1 MSQPVSVEERVLNLL
16 LALSGNPRGLTL
28 RQITRQV
35 AGYDAATQ
43 SSVERKQVRRF
54 ERDRATLRELGV
66 VINSEV
72 DVDNPT
78 NTHPH
83 KRYLL
88 ACAGQCPQL
97 PVLTPVQLLTL
108 ELATHLFNSGF
119 IGTRLSIVRAKLN
132 AHYPLYNRV
141 FKALPTPGPSLS
153 QEVTRGLT
161 TGAQLEFAYQGL
173 HDRSPRQRLV
183 WDAKLSVLEGGW
195 YLDGFDQLAQAQ
207 RRFRVDRIV
216 GQIHARPLS
225 EAERPEPA
233 PPSDSRHCKAVLW
246 LAPDSAWQLKAHSQ
260 ALGQNRYLLD
270 YHPSDQLQ
278 LVSTLSSLAEQ
289 ALVLEPADLAQAVLN
304 RLQALETIDPKLP
317 SRDEGGV
324 SPAKTQS
331 TKVYP
336 PTCIVVARMLALVQ
350 WVKTHPGQSFDSL
363 ASHFGVSPQQ
373 IRKDVD
379 SLSLVGA
386 DHVPWQGLDFDFADL
401 HDGKV
406 TLNHAGGLAN
416 QLHLDELDRE
426 VLALALAALE
436 AGPWQSYA
444 RQLSQLLQLNP
455 NIQAGMPGA
464 GAQMQISQL
473 APVAAKVATAE
484 DAVELETTA
493 SAEPKNAAGSL
504 NAPLGQVFATVLE
517 ALMAGRSL
525 KLSYVDA
532 AGVSSQRNVDPWWL
546 VSDGA
551 RLTLVGYCHG
561 ARAKR
566 RFRLER
572 ISALSLGDQVRKAAP
587 PANTSADKRRRSRS
601 QSWGRTA
608 QTATLRIR
616 PSGIWL
622 TQVAKAKQVIYNQD
636 GTITVEI
643 IGRSQAWLE
652 SVVLRASSEL
662 IAVEPATLLEKVSVR
677 AAKARANYAQS
688 VSVKT

>member
-35 AGYDAATQ
+35 GGYDAATQ

-54 ERDRATLRELGV
+54 ERDRATLRELGI

-88 ACAGQCPQL
+88 TPTGYCPQL
-97 PVLTPVQLLTL
+97 PDLSPAQLLTL
-108 ELATHLFNSGF
+108 ELATHLFSGGF
-119 IGTRLSIVRAKLN
+119 IGTRLSIVRTKLK
-132 AHYPLYNRV
+132 AYYPLYNRV
-141 FKALPTPGPSLS
+141 FKALPTPGPELS
-153 QEVTRGLT
+153 QEVVQGLTRG
-161 TGAQLEFAYQGL
+161 ARAEFVYQGL
-173 HDRSPRQRLV
+173 HDRYPRQRLV
-183 WDAKLSVLEGGW
+183 WGAKLSVLEGGW
-195 YLDGFDQLAQAQ
+195 YFDGFDQLAQAY

-216 GQIHARPLS
+216 GQINARQLPDS
-225 EAERPEPA
+225 ERPA
-233 PPSDSRHCKAVLW
+233 PVQAPDTRRCQAKLW
-246 LAPDSAWQLKAHSQ
+246 LAPNSAWQLKAHAK
-260 ALGQNRYLLD
+260 ALGQDRYLLD

-289 ALVLEPADLAQAVLN
+289 ALVLEPADLAQAVLT
-304 RLQALETIDPKLP
+304 RLQALETVDPKLP
-317 SRDEGGV
+317 ACDEGGV
-324 SPAKTQS
+324 SRTKPQS
-331 TKVYP
+331 PKVYP
-336 PTCIVVARMLALVQ
+336 PTSIVVARLLALVQ

-363 ASHFGVSPQQ
+363 ASHFGVSSQQ
-373 IRKDVD
+373 IRKDID
-379 SLSLVGA
+379 SSSLAGA
-386 DHVPWQGLDFDFADL
+386 DHVPCQGLDFDFADL
-401 HDGKV
+401 REGKV
-406 TLNHAGGLAN
+406 TLSNAGGLAN
-416 QLHLDELDRE
+416 QLYLDELDRE
-426 VLALALAALE
+426 VLAFALAALE

-444 RQLSQLLQLNP
+444 RQLNQLLQLSP
-455 NIQAGMPGA
+455 NTPGA
-464 GAQMQISQL
+464 A
-473 APVAAKVATAE
+473 
-484 DAVELETTA
+484 ELETAA
-493 SAEPKNAAGSL
+493 SAETKNLAGPMNTALS
-504 NAPLGQVFATVLE
+504 QVFATVLE
-517 ALMAGRSL
+517 ALMTGRAL

-532 AGVSSQRNVDPWWL
+532 AGLSSQRNVDPWWL

-572 ISALSLGDQVRKAAP
+572 ISALSLGGQVRKGAP
-587 PANTSADKRRRSRS
+587 EPNTSADKRRRARG

-608 QTATLRIR
+608 KTAILRIR

-622 TQVAKAKQVIYNQD
+622 TQVASPKQVIYNQD

-652 SVVLRASSEL
+652 SVVLRASGEL
-662 IAVEPATLLEKVSVR
+662 VAVEPATLLEKVSIR

-688 VSVKT
+688 VSLKK

>member
-35 AGYDAATQ
+35 GGYDAATQ

-54 ERDRATLRELGV
+54 ERDRATLRELGI

-88 ACAGQCPQL
+88 TPTGYCPQL
-97 PVLTPVQLLTL
+97 PDLSPAQLLTL
-108 ELATHLFNSGF
+108 ELATHLFSGGF
-119 IGTRLSIVRAKLN
+119 IGTRLSIVRTKLK
-132 AHYPLYNRV
+132 AYYPLYNRV
-141 FKALPTPGPSLS
+141 FKALPTPGPELS
-153 QEVTRGLT
+153 QEVVQGLTRG
-161 TGAQLEFAYQGL
+161 ARAEFVYQGL
-173 HDRSPRQRLV
+173 HDRYPRQRLV
-183 WDAKLSVLEGGW
+183 WGAKLSVLEGGW
-195 YLDGFDQLAQAQ
+195 YFDGFDQLAQAY

-216 GQIHARPLS
+216 GQIHTRQLPDS
-225 EAERPEPA
+225 ERPA
-233 PPSDSRHCKAVLW
+233 PVQAPDTRHCQAKLW
-246 LAPDSAWQLKAHSQ
+246 LAPNSAWQLKAHAQ
-260 ALGQNRYLLD
+260 ALGQDRYLLD

-289 ALVLEPADLAQAVLN
+289 ALVLEPADLAQAVLT
-304 RLQALETIDPKLP
+304 RLQALETVDPKLP
-317 SRDEGGV
+317 ACDEGGV
-324 SPAKTQS
+324 SRTKPQS
-331 TKVYP
+331 PKVYP
-336 PTCIVVARMLALVQ
+336 PTSIVVARLLALVQ

-363 ASHFGVSPQQ
+363 ASHFGVSSQQ

-386 DHVPWQGLDFDFADL
+386 DHVPCQGLDFDFADL
-401 HDGKV
+401 REGKV
-406 TLNHAGGLAN
+406 TLSHAGGLAN

-426 VLALALAALE
+426 VLAFALAALE

-444 RQLSQLLQLNP
+444 RQLNQLLQLSP
-455 NIQAGMPGA
+455 NTPGA
-464 GAQMQISQL
+464 
-473 APVAAKVATAE
+473 AK
-484 DAVELETTA
+484 LETAA
-493 SAEPKNAAGSL
+493 SAETKSLAGPMNAALS
-504 NAPLGQVFATVLE
+504 QVFATVLE
-517 ALMAGRSL
+517 ALMTGRAL

-532 AGVSSQRNVDPWWL
+532 AGLSSQRNVDPWWL

-572 ISALSLGDQVRKAAP
+572 ISALSLGGQVRKGAP
-587 PANTSADKRRRSRS
+587 EPNTSADKRRRARG

-608 QTATLRIR
+608 KTATLRIR

-622 TQVAKAKQVIYNQD
+622 TQVASPKQVIYNQD
-636 GTITVEI
+636 GTITIEI

-652 SVVLRASSEL
+652 SVVLRASGEL
-662 IAVEPATLLEKVSVR
+662 LAVEPATLLEKVSVR

-688 VSVKT
+688 VSLKK

>member
-35 AGYDAATQ
+35 GGYDAATQ

-54 ERDRATLRELGV
+54 ERDRATLRELGI

-88 ACAGQCPQL
+88 TPTGYCPQL
-97 PVLTPVQLLTL
+97 PDLSPAQLLTL
-108 ELATHLFNSGF
+108 ELATHLFSGGF
-119 IGTRLSIVRAKLN
+119 IGARLSIARTKLK
-132 AHYPLYNRV
+132 AYYPLYNRV
-141 FKALPTPGPSLS
+141 FKALPTPGPELS
-153 QEVTRGLT
+153 QEVVQGLTRG
-161 TGAQLEFAYQGL
+161 ARAEFAYQGL
-173 HDRSPRQRLV
+173 HDRSPRQRQV
-183 WDAKLSVLEGGW
+183 WGAKLSVLEGGW
-195 YLDGFDQLAQAQ
+195 YFDGFDQLAQAY

-216 GQIHARPLS
+216 GQINARQLPDS
-225 EAERPEPA
+225 ERPA
-233 PPSDSRHCKAVLW
+233 PVQAPDTRRCQAKLW
-246 LAPDSAWQLKAHSQ
+246 LAPNSAWQLKAHAK
-260 ALGQNRYLLD
+260 ALGQDRYLLD

-289 ALVLEPADLAQAVLN
+289 ALVLEPADLAQAVLT
-304 RLQALETIDPKLP
+304 RLQALETVDPKLP
-317 SRDEGGV
+317 ACDEGGV
-324 SPAKTQS
+324 SRTKPQS
-331 TKVYP
+331 PKVYP
-336 PTCIVVARMLALVQ
+336 PTSIVVARLLALVQ

-363 ASHFGVSPQQ
+363 ASHFGVSSQQ
-373 IRKDVD
+373 IRKDID
-379 SLSLVGA
+379 SLSLAGA
-386 DHVPWQGLDFDFADL
+386 DHVPCQGLDFDFADL
-401 HDGKV
+401 REGKV
-406 TLNHAGGLAN
+406 TLSNAGGLAN
-416 QLHLDELDRE
+416 QLYLDELDRE
-426 VLALALAALE
+426 VLAFALAALE

-444 RQLSQLLQLNP
+444 RQLNQLLQLSP
-455 NIQAGMPGA
+455 NTPGA
-464 GAQMQISQL
+464 A
-473 APVAAKVATAE
+473 
-484 DAVELETTA
+484 ELETAA
-493 SAEPKNAAGSL
+493 SAETKNLAGPMNTALS
-504 NAPLGQVFATVLE
+504 QVFATVLE
-517 ALMAGRSL
+517 ALMTGRAL

-532 AGVSSQRNVDPWWL
+532 AGLSSQRNVDPWWL

-572 ISALSLGDQVRKAAP
+572 ISALSLGGQVRKGAP
-587 PANTSADKRRRSRS
+587 EPNTSADKRRRARG

-608 QTATLRIR
+608 KTAILRIR

-622 TQVAKAKQVIYNQD
+622 TQVASPKQVIYNQD

-652 SVVLRASSEL
+652 SVVLRASGEL
-662 IAVEPATLLEKVSVR
+662 VAVEPATLLEKVSIR

-688 VSVKT
+688 VSLKK

>member
-35 AGYDAATQ
+35 GGYDAATQ

-54 ERDRATLRELGV
+54 ERDRATLRELGI

-88 ACAGQCPQL
+88 TPTGYCPQL
-97 PVLTPVQLLTL
+97 PDLSPAQLLTL
-108 ELATHLFNSGF
+108 ELATHLFSGGF
-119 IGTRLSIVRAKLN
+119 IGARLSIARTKLK
-132 AHYPLYNRV
+132 AYYPLYNRV
-141 FKALPTPGPSLS
+141 FKALPTPGPELS
-153 QEVTRGLT
+153 QEVVQGLTRG
-161 TGAQLEFAYQGL
+161 ARLEFAYQGL

-183 WDAKLSVLEGGW
+183 WGAKLSVLEGGW
-195 YLDGFDQLAQAQ
+195 YFDGFDQLAQAY

-216 GQIHARPLS
+216 GQIHTRQLPDS
-225 EAERPEPA
+225 ERPA
-233 PPSDSRHCKAVLW
+233 PVQAPDTRHCQAKLW
-246 LAPDSAWQLKAHSQ
+246 LAPNSAWQLKAHAQ
-260 ALGQNRYLLD
+260 ALGQDRYLLD

-289 ALVLEPADLAQAVLN
+289 ALVLEPADLAQAVLT
-304 RLQALETIDPKLP
+304 RLQALETVDPKLP
-317 SRDEGGV
+317 ACDEGGV
-324 SPAKTQS
+324 SRTKPQS
-331 TKVYP
+331 PKVYP
-336 PTCIVVARMLALVQ
+336 PTSIVVARLLALVQ
-350 WVKTHPGQSFDSL
+350 WGKTHPGQSFDSL
-363 ASHFGVSPQQ
+363 ASHFGVSSQQ
-373 IRKDVD
+373 IRKDID
-379 SLSLVGA
+379 SLSLAGA
-386 DHVPWQGLDFDFADL
+386 DHVPCQGLDFDFADL
-401 HDGKV
+401 REGKV
-406 TLNHAGGLAN
+406 TLSNAGGLAN
-416 QLHLDELDRE
+416 QLYLDELDRE
-426 VLALALAALE
+426 VLAFALAALE

-444 RQLSQLLQLNP
+444 RQLNQLLQLSP
-455 NIQAGMPGA
+455 NTPGA
-464 GAQMQISQL
+464 A
-473 APVAAKVATAE
+473 
-484 DAVELETTA
+484 ELETAA
-493 SAEPKNAAGSL
+493 SAETKNLAGPMNTALS
-504 NAPLGQVFATVLE
+504 QVFDTVLE
-517 ALMAGRSL
+517 ALMTGRTL

-532 AGVSSQRNVDPWWL
+532 AGISSQRNVDPWWL

-572 ISALSLGDQVRKAAP
+572 ISALSLGGQVRKGAP
-587 PANTSADKRRRSRS
+587 EPNTSADKRRRARG

-608 QTATLRIR
+608 KTATLRIR

-622 TQVAKAKQVIYNQD
+622 TQVASPKQVIYNQD

-652 SVVLRASSEL
+652 SVVLRASGEL
-662 IAVEPATLLEKVSVR
+662 LAVEPATLLEKVSVR

-688 VSVKT
+688 VSLKK

>member
-35 AGYDAATQ
+35 GGYDAATQ

-54 ERDRATLRELGV
+54 ERDRATLRELGI

-88 ACAGQCPQL
+88 TPTGYCPQL
-97 PVLTPVQLLTL
+97 PDLSPAQLLTL
-108 ELATHLFNSGF
+108 ELATHLFSGGF
-119 IGTRLSIVRAKLN
+119 IGARLSIARTKLK
-132 AHYPLYNRV
+132 AYYPLYNRV
-141 FKALPTPGPSLS
+141 FKALPTPGPELS
-153 QEVTRGLT
+153 QEVVQGLTRG
-161 TGAQLEFAYQGL
+161 ARAEFAYQGL
-173 HDRSPRQRLV
+173 HDRSPRQRQV
-183 WDAKLSVLEGGW
+183 WDARLSVLEGGW
-195 YLDGFDQLAQAQ
+195 YLDGFDQLAQAY

-216 GQIHARPLS
+216 GQIHARQLPDS
-225 EAERPEPA
+225 ERPA
-233 PPSDSRHCKAVLW
+233 PVQAPDTRHCQAKLW
-246 LAPDSAWQLKAHSQ
+246 LAPNSAWQLKAHAK
-260 ALGQNRYLLD
+260 ALGQDRYLLD

-289 ALVLEPADLAQAVLN
+289 ALVLEPADLAQAVLT
-304 RLQALETIDPKLP
+304 RLQALETVDPKLP
-317 SRDEGGV
+317 ACDEGGV
-324 SPAKTQS
+324 SRTKPQS
-331 TKVYP
+331 PKVYP
-336 PTCIVVARMLALVQ
+336 PTSIVVARLLALVQ

-363 ASHFGVSPQQ
+363 ASHFGVSSQQ
-373 IRKDVD
+373 IRKDID
-379 SLSLVGA
+379 SLSLAGA
-386 DHVPWQGLDFDFADL
+386 DHVPCQGLDFDFADL
-401 HDGKV
+401 REGKV
-406 TLNHAGGLAN
+406 TLSNAGGLAN
-416 QLHLDELDRE
+416 QLYLDELDRE
-426 VLALALAALE
+426 VLAFALAALE

-444 RQLSQLLQLNP
+444 RQLSQLLQSNP
-455 NIQAGMPGA
+455 DVQVSAVQSQVAASGA
-464 GAQMQISQL
+464 G
-473 APVAAKVATAE
+473 VAATKA
-484 DAVELETTA
+484 DVELETAA
-493 SAEPKNAAGSL
+493 SAEAKNLAGPMNTALS
-504 NAPLGQVFATVLE
+504 QVFATVLE
-517 ALMAGRSL
+517 ALMTGRAL

-532 AGVSSQRNVDPWWL
+532 AGLSSQRNVDPWWL

-572 ISALSLGDQVRKAAP
+572 ISALSLGGQIRKGAP
-587 PANTSADKRRRSRS
+587 EPNTSADKRRRARG

-608 QTATLRIR
+608 KTATLRIR

-622 TQVAKAKQVIYNQD
+622 TQVASPKQVIYNQD

-652 SVVLRASSEL
+652 SVVLRASGEL
-662 IAVEPATLLEKVSVR
+662 VAVEPATLLEKVSVR

-688 VSVKT
+688 VSLKK

>member
-35 AGYDAATQ
+35 GGYDAATQ

-54 ERDRATLRELGV
+54 ERDRATLRELGI

-88 ACAGQCPQL
+88 TPTSYCPQL
-97 PVLTPVQLLTL
+97 PDLSPAQLLTL
-108 ELATHLFNSGF
+108 ELATHLFSGGF
-119 IGTRLSIVRAKLN
+119 IGTRLSIVRTKLK
-132 AHYPLYNRV
+132 AYYPLYNRV
-141 FKALPTPGPSLS
+141 FKALPTPGPELS
-153 QEVTRGLT
+153 QEVVQGLTRG
-161 TGAQLEFAYQGL
+161 ARAEFVYQGL
-173 HDRSPRQRLV
+173 HDRYPRQRLV
-183 WDAKLSVLEGGW
+183 WGAKLSVLEGGW
-195 YLDGFDQLAQAQ
+195 YFDGFDQLAQAY

-216 GQIHARPLS
+216 GQIHTRQLPDS
-225 EAERPEPA
+225 ERPA
-233 PPSDSRHCKAVLW
+233 PVQAPDTRHCQAKLW
-246 LAPDSAWQLKAHSQ
+246 LAPNSAWQLKAHAQ
-260 ALGQNRYLLD
+260 ALGQDRYLLD

-289 ALVLEPADLAQAVLN
+289 ALVLEPADLAQAVLT
-304 RLQALETIDPKLP
+304 RLQALETVDPKLP
-317 SRDEGGV
+317 ACDEGGV
-324 SPAKTQS
+324 SRTKPQS
-331 TKVYP
+331 PKVYP
-336 PTCIVVARMLALVQ
+336 PTSIVVARLLALVQ

-363 ASHFGVSPQQ
+363 ASHFGVSSQQ
-373 IRKDVD
+373 IRKDID
-379 SLSLVGA
+379 SLSLAGA
-386 DHVPWQGLDFDFADL
+386 DHVPCQGLDFDFADL
-401 HDGKV
+401 REGKV
-406 TLNHAGGLAN
+406 TLSNAGGLAN
-416 QLHLDELDRE
+416 QLYLDELDRE
-426 VLALALAALE
+426 VLAFALAALE

-444 RQLSQLLQLNP
+444 RQLNQLLQSNP
-455 NIQAGMPGA
+455 DVQVSAVQSQVAASGA
-464 GAQMQISQL
+464 G
-473 APVAAKVATAE
+473 VAATKA
-484 DAVELETTA
+484 DVELETAA
-493 SAEPKNAAGSL
+493 SAETKSLAGPMNTALS
-504 NAPLGQVFATVLE
+504 QVFATVLE
-517 ALMAGRSL
+517 ALMTGRAL

-532 AGVSSQRNVDPWWL
+532 AGLSSQRNVDPWWL

-572 ISALSLGDQVRKAAP
+572 ISALSLGGQVRKGAP
-587 PANTSADKRRRSRS
+587 EPNTSADKRRRARG

-608 QTATLRIR
+608 KTATLRIR

-622 TQVAKAKQVIYNQD
+622 TQVASPKQVIYNQD

-652 SVVLRASSEL
+652 SVVLRASGEL
-662 IAVEPATLLEKVSVR
+662 VAVEPATLLEKVSVR

-688 VSVKT
+688 VSLKK

>member
-16 LALSGNPRGLTL
+16 LALSETPRGLTL

-54 ERDRATLRELGV
+54 ERDRATLREVGI

-88 ACAGQCPQL
+88 APAPQCPHL
-97 PVLTPVQLLTL
+97 PVLAPAQLLTL
-108 ELATHLFNSGF
+108 ELATQLFNSGF
-119 IGTRLSIVRAKLN
+119 IGTRLSIVRAKLK
-132 AHYPLYNRV
+132 AYYPLYNRV
-141 FKALPTPGPSLS
+141 FKAVPTPGPELS
-153 QEVTRGLT
+153 QEVVRGLT
-161 TGAQLEFAYQGL
+161 KGAQLEFAYQGL

-183 WDAKLSVLEGGW
+183 WGAKLSVREGGW
-195 YLDGFDQLAQAQ
+195 YLDGFDQLAQAY

-216 GQIHARPLS
+216 GQIHALPLS
-225 EAERPEPA
+225 EVEQKEPV
-233 PPSDSRHCKAVLW
+233 PDSRHCQAMLW
-246 LAPDSAWQLKAHSQ
+246 LAPNSAWQLKARSQ
-260 ALGQNRYLLD
+260 ALGRDRYLLD

-289 ALVLEPADLAQAVLN
+289 ALVLEPADLAQAVLT
-304 RLQALETIDPKLP
+304 RFQALEAIDPKLP
-317 SRDEGGV
+317 ARDEGAV

-350 WVKTHPGQSFDSL
+350 WVKTHPGQSFESL
-363 ASHFGVSPQQ
+363 AEHLGVSPEQ
-373 IRKDVD
+373 IRKDID
-379 SLSLVGA
+379 SLSLVGD
-386 DHVPWQGLDFDFADL
+386 DHMPWQGLDFDFADL
-401 HDGKV
+401 SNGKV
-406 TLNHAGGLAN
+406 TLSQAGGLAN
-416 QLHLDELDRE
+416 RLHLDELDRE

-436 AGPWQSYA
+436 AGPWNTYVH
-444 RQLSQLLQLNP
+444 QLSQLLQLSP
-455 NIQAGMPGA
+455 NIQAGMQGA
-464 GAQMQISQL
+464 G
-473 APVAAKVATAE
+473 
-484 DAVELETTA
+484 TTA
-493 SAEPKNAAGSL
+493 PD
-504 NAPLGQVFATVLE
+504 QVFTTVLE
-517 ALMAGRSL
+517 ALTAGRSL

-551 RLTLVGYCHG
+551 LLTLVGYCHG

-572 ISALSLGDQVRKAAP
+572 ISTLSVGGQVRKAAP
-587 PANTSADKRRRSRS
+587 IPNTFADKRRRSRS
-601 QSWGRTA
+601 QSWGRAA

>member
-35 AGYDAATQ
+35 GGYDAATQ

-54 ERDRATLRELGV
+54 ERDRATLRELGI

-88 ACAGQCPQL
+88 TPTGYCPQL
-97 PVLTPVQLLTL
+97 PDLSPAQLLTL
-108 ELATHLFNSGF
+108 ELATHLFSGGF
-119 IGTRLSIVRAKLN
+119 IGARLSIARTKLK
-132 AHYPLYNRV
+132 AYYPLYNRV
-141 FKALPTPGPSLS
+141 FKALPTPGPELS
-153 QEVTRGLT
+153 QEVVQGLTRG
-161 TGAQLEFAYQGL
+161 ARAEFVYQGL
-173 HDRSPRQRLV
+173 HDRYPRQRLV
-183 WDAKLSVLEGGW
+183 WGAKLSVLEGGW
-195 YLDGFDQLAQAQ
+195 YFDGFDQLAQAY

-216 GQIHARPLS
+216 GQIHTRQLPDS
-225 EAERPEPA
+225 ERPA
-233 PPSDSRHCKAVLW
+233 PVQAPDTRHCQAKLW
-246 LAPDSAWQLKAHSQ
+246 LAPNSAWQLKAHAQ
-260 ALGQNRYLLD
+260 ALGQDRYLLD

-289 ALVLEPADLAQAVLN
+289 ALVLEPADLAQAVLT
-304 RLQALETIDPKLP
+304 RLQALETVDPKLP
-317 SRDEGGV
+317 ACDEGGV
-324 SPAKTQS
+324 SRTKPQS
-331 TKVYP
+331 PKVYP
-336 PTCIVVARMLALVQ
+336 PTSIVVARLLALVQ

-363 ASHFGVSPQQ
+363 ASHFGVSSQQ
-373 IRKDVD
+373 IRKDID
-379 SLSLVGA
+379 SLSLAGA
-386 DHVPWQGLDFDFADL
+386 DHVPCQGLDFDFADL
-401 HDGKV
+401 REGKV
-406 TLNHAGGLAN
+406 TLSHAGGLAN

-426 VLALALAALE
+426 VLAFALAALE

-444 RQLSQLLQLNP
+444 RQLNQLLQLSP
-455 NIQAGMPGA
+455 NTPGA
-464 GAQMQISQL
+464 A
-473 APVAAKVATAE
+473 
-484 DAVELETTA
+484 ELETDA
-493 SAEPKNAAGSL
+493 SAEAKNLAGPMNAALS
-504 NAPLGQVFATVLE
+504 QVFATVLE
-517 ALMAGRSL
+517 ALMTGRAL

-572 ISALSLGDQVRKAAP
+572 ISALSLGGQVRKAAP
-587 PANTSADKRRRSRS
+587 APNTSADKRRRGRS

>member
-16 LALSGNPRGLTL
+16 LALSETPRGLTL

-54 ERDRATLRELGV
+54 ERDRATLREVGI

-72 DVDNPT
+72 DIDNPT

-88 ACAGQCPQL
+88 APAPQCPPL
-97 PVLTPVQLLTL
+97 PVLAPAQLLTL
-108 ELATHLFNSGF
+108 ELATQLFNSGF
-119 IGTRLSIVRAKLN
+119 IGTRLSIVRAKLK
-132 AHYPLYNRV
+132 AYYPLYNRV
-141 FKALPTPGPSLS
+141 FKAVPTPGPELS
-153 QEVTRGLT
+153 QEVVRGLT
-161 TGAQLEFAYQGL
+161 KGAQLEFAYQGL

-183 WDAKLSVLEGGW
+183 WGAKLSVREGGW
-195 YLDGFDQLAQAQ
+195 YLDGFDQLAQAY

-216 GQIHARPLS
+216 GQIHARPLP
-225 EAERPEPA
+225 ETERPEPA
-233 PPSDSRHCKAVLW
+233 PPSDSRHCQAMLW
-246 LAPDSAWQLKAHSQ
+246 LAPNSAWQLKARSQ
-260 ALGQNRYLLD
+260 ALGHDRYLLD

-289 ALVLEPADLAQAVLN
+289 ALVLEPADLAQAVLT
-304 RLQALETIDPKLP
+304 RFQALEAIDPKLP
-317 SRDEGGV
+317 ARDDGAV

-350 WVKTHPGQSFDSL
+350 WVKTHPGQSFESL
-363 ASHFGVSPQQ
+363 AEHLRVSPEQ
-373 IRKDVD
+373 IRKDID
-379 SLSLVGA
+379 SLSLVGD
-386 DHVPWQGLDFDFADL
+386 DHMPWQGLDFDFTDL
-401 HDGKV
+401 SNGKV
-406 TLNHAGGLAN
+406 TLTQAGGLAN
-416 QLHLDELDRE
+416 RLHLDELDRE

-436 AGPWQSYA
+436 AGPWNTYGH
-444 RQLSQLLQLNP
+444 QLSQLLQLNP
-455 NIQAGMPGA
+455 NIQAGTQGA
-464 GAQMQISQL
+464 G
-473 APVAAKVATAE
+473 
-484 DAVELETTA
+484 TTA
-493 SAEPKNAAGSL
+493 PD
-504 NAPLGQVFATVLE
+504 QVFTTVLE

-551 RLTLVGYCHG
+551 LLTLVGYCHG

-572 ISALSLGDQVRKAAP
+572 ISALSLGGQVRKAAP
-587 PANTSADKRRRSRS
+587 IPNTFADKRRRSRS
-601 QSWGRTA
+601 QSWGRAA

>member
-35 AGYDAATQ
+35 AGYDAAIQ

-88 ACAGQCPQL
+88 AYAGQCPQL

-153 QEVTRGLT
+153 QEVTWGLT
-161 TGAQLEFAYQGL
+161 RGAQLEFAYQGL

-216 GQIHARPLS
+216 GPIHARPRP

-233 PPSDSRHCKAVLW
+233 PPSDNRHCQAVLW

-260 ALGQNRYLLD
+260 ALGQDRYLLD

-336 PTCIVVARMLALVQ
+336 PTSIVVARMLALVQ

-379 SLSLVGA
+379 NLSLVGA

-444 RQLSQLLQLNP
+444 RQLSQLLQLSP
-455 NIQAGMPGA
+455 NAQAG
-464 GAQMQISQL
+464 
-473 APVAAKVATAE
+473 
-484 DAVELETTA
+484 VELETA
-493 SAEPKNAAGSL
+493 PSPEAKNTTGSL

-517 ALMAGRSL
+517 ALMSGRSL

-572 ISALSLGDQVRKAAP
+572 ISALSLGGQVRKAAP
-587 PANTSADKRRRSRS
+587 SPNTSADKRRRARS

>member
-1 MSQPVSVEERVLNLL
+1 
-16 LALSGNPRGLTL
+16 
-28 RQITRQV
+28 
-35 AGYDAATQ
+35 
-43 SSVERKQVRRF
+43 
-54 ERDRATLRELGV
+54 
-66 VINSEV
+66 
-72 DVDNPT
+72 
-78 NTHPH
+78 
-83 KRYLL
+83 
-88 ACAGQCPQL
+88 
-97 PVLTPVQLLTL
+97 
-108 ELATHLFNSGF
+108 
-119 IGTRLSIVRAKLN
+119 
-132 AHYPLYNRV
+132 
-141 FKALPTPGPSLS
+141 
-153 QEVTRGLT
+153 
-161 TGAQLEFAYQGL
+161 
-173 HDRSPRQRLV
+173 
-183 WDAKLSVLEGGW
+183 
-195 YLDGFDQLAQAQ
+195 
-207 RRFRVDRIV
+207 
-216 GQIHARPLS
+216 
-225 EAERPEPA
+225 
-233 PPSDSRHCKAVLW
+233 
-246 LAPDSAWQLKAHSQ
+246 
-260 ALGQNRYLLD
+260 
-270 YHPSDQLQ
+270 
-278 LVSTLSSLAEQ
+278 
-289 ALVLEPADLAQAVLN
+289 
-304 RLQALETIDPKLP
+304 
-317 SRDEGGV
+317 
-324 SPAKTQS
+324 
-331 TKVYP
+331 
-336 PTCIVVARMLALVQ
+336 MLALVQ

-379 SLSLVGA
+379 SLSLAGA

-444 RQLSQLLQLNP
+444 RQINQLLQLSP
-455 NIQAGMPGA
+455 NTPGA
-464 GAQMQISQL
+464 
-473 APVAAKVATAE
+473 AK
-484 DAVELETTA
+484 LETAA
-493 SAEPKNAAGSL
+493 SAETKSLAGPMNAALS
-504 NAPLGQVFATVLE
+504 QVFATVLE
-517 ALMAGRSL
+517 ALMTGRAL

-532 AGVSSQRNVDPWWL
+532 AGISSQRNVDPWWL

-572 ISALSLGDQVRKAAP
+572 ISALSLGGQARKGAP
-587 PANTSADKRRRSRS
+587 EPNTSADKRRRARG

-608 QTATLRIR
+608 KTAILRIR

-622 TQVAKAKQVIYNQD
+622 TQVASPKQVIYNQD

>member
-35 AGYDAATQ
+35 GGYDAATQ

-54 ERDRATLRELGV
+54 ERDRATLRELGI

-88 ACAGQCPQL
+88 TPTGYCPQL
-97 PVLTPVQLLTL
+97 PDLSPAQLLTL
-108 ELATHLFNSGF
+108 ELATHLFSGGF
-119 IGTRLSIVRAKLN
+119 IGTRLSIVRTKLK
-132 AHYPLYNRV
+132 AYYPLYNRV
-141 FKALPTPGPSLS
+141 FKALPTPGPELS
-153 QEVTRGLT
+153 QEVVQGLTRG
-161 TGAQLEFAYQGL
+161 ARAEFVYQGL
-173 HDRSPRQRLV
+173 HDRYPRQRLV
-183 WDAKLSVLEGGW
+183 WGAKLSVLEGGW
-195 YLDGFDQLAQAQ
+195 YLDGFDQLAQAY

-216 GQIHARPLS
+216 GQIHTRQLPDS
-225 EAERPEPA
+225 EGPA
-233 PPSDSRHCKAVLW
+233 PVQAPDTRHCQAKLW
-246 LAPDSAWQLKAHSQ
+246 LASNSAWHLKAHAK
-260 ALGQNRYLLD
+260 ALGQDRYLLD

-331 TKVYP
+331 PKVYP
-336 PTCIVVARMLALVQ
+336 PTTIVVARMLALVQ

-363 ASHFGVSPQQ
+363 ASHFGVSSQQ
-373 IRKDVD
+373 IRKDID
-379 SLSLVGA
+379 SLSLAGA
-386 DHVPWQGLDFDFADL
+386 DHVPCQGLDFDFADL
-401 HDGKV
+401 HEGKV
-406 TLNHAGGLAN
+406 SLSNAGGLAN

-426 VLALALAALE
+426 VLAFALAALE

-444 RQLSQLLQLNP
+444 RQLSQLLQSNP
-455 NIQAGMPGA
+455 DVQVSAAQSQVAASGA
-464 GAQMQISQL
+464 GL
-473 APVAAKVATAE
+473 AATKA
-484 DAVELETTA
+484 DVELETAA
-493 SAEPKNAAGSL
+493 SAEAKNLAGPMNAALS
-504 NAPLGQVFATVLE
+504 QVFATVLE
-517 ALMAGRSL
+517 ALTTGRSL

-532 AGVSSQRNVDPWWL
+532 AGISSQRNVDPWWL

-572 ISALSLGDQVRKAAP
+572 ISALSLGGQIRKGAP
-587 PANTSADKRRRSRS
+587 EPNTSADKRRRARG

-608 QTATLRIR
+608 KTATLRIR

-622 TQVAKAKQVIYNQD
+622 TQVASPKQVIYNQD

-652 SVVLRASSEL
+652 SVVLRASGEL
-662 IAVEPATLLEKVSVR
+662 LAVEPATLLEKVSVR

-688 VSVKT
+688 VSLKK

>member
-35 AGYDAATQ
+35 GGYDAATQ

-54 ERDRATLRELGV
+54 ERDRATLRELGI

-88 ACAGQCPQL
+88 TPTGYCPQL
-97 PVLTPVQLLTL
+97 PDLSPAQLLTL
-108 ELATHLFNSGF
+108 ELATHLFSGGF
-119 IGTRLSIVRAKLN
+119 IGARLSVVRAKLK
-132 AHYPLYNRV
+132 AYYPLYNRV
-141 FKALPTPGPSLS
+141 FKALPTPGPELS
-153 QEVTRGLT
+153 QEVVQGLT
-161 TGAQLEFAYQGL
+161 EGARAEFAYQGL
-173 HDRSPRQRLV
+173 HDRYPRQRLV
-183 WDAKLSVLEGGW
+183 WGAKLSVLEGGW
-195 YLDGFDQLAQAQ
+195 YLDGFDQLAQAY

-216 GQIHARPLS
+216 GQINVRQLPDS
-225 EAERPEPA
+225 ERPA
-233 PPSDSRHCKAVLW
+233 PVQAPDTRHCQAMLW
-246 LAPDSAWQLKAHSQ
+246 LAPNSAWQLKAHAK
-260 ALGQNRYLLD
+260 ALGQDRYLLD

-336 PTCIVVARMLALVQ
+336 PTTIVVARLLALVQ

-363 ASHFGVSPQQ
+363 ASHFGVSSQQ
-373 IRKDVD
+373 IRKDID
-379 SLSLVGA
+379 SLSLAGA
-386 DHVPWQGLDFDFADL
+386 DHVPCQGLDFDFADL
-401 HDGKV
+401 REGKV
-406 TLNHAGGLAN
+406 TLSNAGGLAN

-426 VLALALAALE
+426 VLAFALAALE

-444 RQLSQLLQLNP
+444 RQLSQLLQSNP
-455 NIQAGMPGA
+455 DVQVSAAQSQVAASGA
-464 GAQMQISQL
+464 GL
-473 APVAAKVATAE
+473 AATKAG
-484 DAVELETTA
+484 VELETTA

-517 ALMAGRSL
+517 ALMTGRAL

-532 AGVSSQRNVDPWWL
+532 AGLSSQRNVDPWWL

-572 ISALSLGDQVRKAAP
+572 ISALSLGGQVRKGAP
-587 PANTSADKRRRSRS
+587 EPNTSADKRRRTRG

-608 QTATLRIR
+608 KTATLRIR

-622 TQVAKAKQVIYNQD
+622 TQVASPKQVIYNQD

-652 SVVLRASSEL
+652 SVVLRASGEL
-662 IAVEPATLLEKVSVR
+662 VAVEPATLLEKVSVR

-688 VSVKT
+688 VSLKK

>member
-35 AGYDAATQ
+35 GGYDAATQ

-54 ERDRATLRELGV
+54 ERDRATLRELGI

-88 ACAGQCPQL
+88 TPTGYCPQL
-97 PVLTPVQLLTL
+97 PDLSPAQLLTL
-108 ELATHLFNSGF
+108 ELATHLFSGGF
-119 IGTRLSIVRAKLN
+119 IGTRLSIVRTKLK
-132 AHYPLYNRV
+132 AYYPLYNRV
-141 FKALPTPGPSLS
+141 FKALPTPGPELS
-153 QEVTRGLT
+153 QEVVQGLTRG
-161 TGAQLEFAYQGL
+161 ARAEFVYQGL
-173 HDRSPRQRLV
+173 HDRYPRQRLV
-183 WDAKLSVLEGGW
+183 WGAKLSVLEGGW
-195 YLDGFDQLAQAQ
+195 YFDGFDQLAQAY

-216 GQIHARPLS
+216 GQINARQLPDS
-225 EAERPEPA
+225 ERPA
-233 PPSDSRHCKAVLW
+233 PVQAPDTRRCQAKLW
-246 LAPDSAWQLKAHSQ
+246 LAPNSAWQLKAHAK
-260 ALGQNRYLLD
+260 ALGQDRYLLD

-289 ALVLEPADLAQAVLN
+289 ALVLEPADLAQAVLT
-304 RLQALETIDPKLP
+304 RLQALETVDPKLP
-317 SRDEGGV
+317 ACDEGGV
-324 SPAKTQS
+324 SRTKPQS
-331 TKVYP
+331 PKVYP
-336 PTCIVVARMLALVQ
+336 PTSIVVARLLALVQ
-350 WVKTHPGQSFDSL
+350 WGKTHPGQSFDSL
-363 ASHFGVSPQQ
+363 ASHFGVSSQQ
-373 IRKDVD
+373 IRKDID
-379 SLSLVGA
+379 SLSLAGA
-386 DHVPWQGLDFDFADL
+386 DHVPCQGLDFDFADL
-401 HDGKV
+401 REGKV
-406 TLNHAGGLAN
+406 TLSNAGGLAN
-416 QLHLDELDRE
+416 QLYLDELDRE
-426 VLALALAALE
+426 VLAFALAALE

-444 RQLSQLLQLNP
+444 RQLNQLLQLSP
-455 NIQAGMPGA
+455 NTPGA
-464 GAQMQISQL
+464 A
-473 APVAAKVATAE
+473 
-484 DAVELETTA
+484 ELETAA
-493 SAEPKNAAGSL
+493 SAEPKNAAGPMNTALS
-504 NAPLGQVFATVLE
+504 QVFDTVLE
-517 ALMAGRSL
+517 ALMTGRTL

-532 AGVSSQRNVDPWWL
+532 AGISSQRNVDPWWL

-572 ISALSLGDQVRKAAP
+572 ISALSLGGQVRKGAP
-587 PANTSADKRRRSRS
+587 EPNTSADKRRRARG

-608 QTATLRIR
+608 KTATLRIR

-622 TQVAKAKQVIYNQD
+622 TQVASPKQVIYNQD

-652 SVVLRASSEL
+652 SVVLRASGEL
-662 IAVEPATLLEKVSVR
+662 LAVEPATLLEKVSVR

-688 VSVKT
+688 VSLKK

>member
-141 FKALPTPGPSLS
+141 FKALPTPGPALS
-153 QEVTRGLT
+153 QEVTWGLT
-161 TGAQLEFAYQGL
+161 RGAQLEFAYQGL

-233 PPSDSRHCKAVLW
+233 PPSDSRHCQAVLW
-246 LAPDSAWQLKAHSQ
+246 LAPDSAWQLKARSQ
-260 ALGQNRYLLD
+260 ALGQDRYLLD
-270 YHPSDQLQ
+270 YDPSDQLQ

-336 PTCIVVARMLALVQ
+336 PTSIVVARMLALVQ

-363 ASHFGVSPQQ
+363 ASHFGVSSQQ
-373 IRKDVD
+373 IRKDIA
-379 SLSLVGA
+379 SLSLAGA

-426 VLALALAALE
+426 VLAFALAALE

-444 RQLSQLLQLNP
+444 RQLNQLLQLSP
-455 NIQAGMPGA
+455 NTPGA
-464 GAQMQISQL
+464 A
-473 APVAAKVATAE
+473 
-484 DAVELETTA
+484 ELETAA
-493 SAEPKNAAGSL
+493 SAETKNLAGPMNAALS
-504 NAPLGQVFATVLE
+504 QVFATVLE
-517 ALMAGRSL
+517 ALMTGRAL

-532 AGVSSQRNVDPWWL
+532 AGLSSQRNVDPWWL

-572 ISALSLGDQVRKAAP
+572 ISALTLGGQVRKGAP
-587 PANTSADKRRRSRS
+587 EPNTSADKRRRARG

-608 QTATLRIR
+608 KTATLRIR

-622 TQVAKAKQVIYNQD
+622 TQVASPKKVIYNQD

-652 SVVLRASSEL
+652 SVVLRASGEL
-662 IAVEPATLLEKVSVR
+662 VAVEPATLLEKVSVR

-688 VSVKT
+688 VSLKK

>member
-16 LALSGNPRGLTL
+16 LALSETPRGLTL

-54 ERDRATLRELGV
+54 ERDRATLREVGI

-72 DVDNPT
+72 DIDNPT

-141 FKALPTPGPSLS
+141 FKALPTPGPPLS
-153 QEVTRGLT
+153 QEVTWGLT

-183 WDAKLSVLEGGW
+183 WGAKLSVREGGW
-195 YLDGFDQLAQAQ
+195 YLDGFDQLAQAY

-216 GQIHARPLS
+216 GQIHALPLS
-225 EAERPEPA
+225 EVEQKEPV
-233 PPSDSRHCKAVLW
+233 PDSRHCQAMLW
-246 LAPDSAWQLKAHSQ
+246 LAPNSAWQLKAHSQ
-260 ALGQNRYLLD
+260 ALGQDRYLLD

-317 SRDEGGV
+317 ARDEGAV

-350 WVKTHPGQSFDSL
+350 WVKTHPGQSFESL

-406 TLNHAGGLAN
+406 TLSQAGGLAN

-436 AGPWQSYA
+436 AGPWNTYVH
-444 RQLSQLLQLNP
+444 QLSQLLQLIP
-455 NIQAGMPGA
+455 NIQAGTQGA
-464 GAQMQISQL
+464 G
-473 APVAAKVATAE
+473 
-484 DAVELETTA
+484 TTA
-493 SAEPKNAAGSL
+493 PD
-504 NAPLGQVFATVLE
+504 QVFPTVLE
-517 ALMAGRSL
+517 ALTAGRSL

-551 RLTLVGYCHG
+551 LLTLVGYCHG

-572 ISALSLGDQVRKAAP
+572 ISTLSLGGQVRKAAP
-587 PANTSADKRRRSRS
+587 TPNTFADKRRRARS
-601 QSWGRTA
+601 QSWGRAA

-636 GTITVEI
+636 GTISVEI

>member
-16 LALSGNPRGLTL
+16 LALSETPRGLTL

-54 ERDRATLRELGV
+54 ERDRATLRELGI

-88 ACAGQCPQL
+88 APAPQCPPL
-97 PVLTPVQLLTL
+97 PVLAPAQLLTL
-108 ELATHLFNSGF
+108 ELATQLFNSGF
-119 IGTRLSIVRAKLN
+119 IGTRLSIVRAKLK
-132 AHYPLYNRV
+132 AYYPLYNRV
-141 FKALPTPGPSLS
+141 FKALPTPGPELS
-153 QEVTRGLT
+153 QEVVRGLT
-161 TGAQLEFAYQGL
+161 KGAQLEFAYQGL

-183 WDAKLSVLEGGW
+183 WGAKLSVREGGW
-195 YLDGFDQLAQAQ
+195 YLDGFDQLAQAY

-216 GQIHARPLS
+216 GQIHALPAS
-225 EAERPEPA
+225 EVEQIEPV
-233 PPSDSRHCKAVLW
+233 PDTRHCQAVLW
-246 LAPDSAWQLKAHSQ
+246 LAPNSAWQLKARSQ
-260 ALGQNRYLLD
+260 ALGHDRYLLD

-289 ALVLEPADLAQAVLN
+289 ALVLAPADLAQAVLT
-304 RLQALETIDPKLP
+304 RFQALEAIDPKLP
-317 SRDEGGV
+317 ARAQGAV

-350 WVKTHPGQSFDSL
+350 WVKPHPGQSFESL
-363 ASHFGVSPQQ
+363 AEHLGVSPEQ

-401 HDGKV
+401 SNGKV

-436 AGPWQSYA
+436 AGPWQSHA
-444 RQLSQLLQLNP
+444 HQLSQLLQLSP
-455 NIQAGMPGA
+455 NDR
-464 GAQMQISQL
+464 
-473 APVAAKVATAE
+473 ATI
-484 DAVELETTA
+484 ELETA
-493 SAEPKNAAGSL
+493 ANAAANASSL
-504 NAPLGQVFATVLE
+504 NVPLSQVFATVLE
-517 ALMAGRSL
+517 ALIAGRSL

-551 RLTLVGYCHG
+551 LLTLVGYCHG

-572 ISALSLGDQVRKAAP
+572 ISALSLGGQVRKAAP
-587 PANTSADKRRRSRS
+587 PANTFADKRRRSRS
-601 QSWGRTA
+601 QSWGRAA

-622 TQVAKAKQVIYNQD
+622 TQVARAKQVIYNQD
-636 GTITVEI
+636 GTISIEI

>member
-35 AGYDAATQ
+35 AGYDAAIQ

-54 ERDRATLRELGV
+54 ERDRATLREVGI

-141 FKALPTPGPSLS
+141 FKALPTPGPELS
-153 QEVTRGLT
+153 QEVVQGLT
-161 TGAQLEFAYQGL
+161 RGAQLEFAYQGL
-173 HDRSPRQRLV
+173 HDRSPRQRQV
-183 WDAKLSVLEGGW
+183 WGAKLSVLEGGW
-195 YLDGFDQLAQAQ
+195 YLDGFDQLAQAY

-216 GQIHARPLS
+216 GQINARPLP

-233 PPSDSRHCKAVLW
+233 LPSDSRHCQAKLW
-246 LAPDSAWQLKAHSQ
+246 LAPNSAWQLKAHAK
-260 ALGQNRYLLD
+260 ALGQDRYLLD

-289 ALVLEPADLAQAVLN
+289 ALVLEPADLAQAVLR
-304 RLQALETIDPKLP
+304 RLQALENIEAKPAH
-317 SRDEGGV
+317 DEGGV
-324 SPAKTQS
+324 SRTKPKS
-331 TKVYP
+331 PKVYP
-336 PTCIVVARMLALVQ
+336 PTTIVVARMLALVQ

-379 SLSLVGA
+379 SLSLAGA

-401 HDGKV
+401 HEGKV
-406 TLNHAGGLAN
+406 SLSNAGGLAN

-426 VLALALAALE
+426 VLAFALAALE

-444 RQLSQLLQLNP
+444 RQLNQLLQLSP
-455 NIQAGMPGA
+455 NTPGA
-464 GAQMQISQL
+464 A
-473 APVAAKVATAE
+473 
-484 DAVELETTA
+484 ELETAA
-493 SAEPKNAAGSL
+493 SAETKNLAGPMNTALS
-504 NAPLGQVFATVLE
+504 QVFATVLE
-517 ALMAGRSL
+517 ALMTGRAL

-532 AGVSSQRNVDPWWL
+532 AGLSSQRNVDPWWL

-572 ISALSLGDQVRKAAP
+572 ISALSLGGQVRKGAP
-587 PANTSADKRRRSRS
+587 EPNTSADKRRRARG

-608 QTATLRIR
+608 KTAILRIR

-622 TQVAKAKQVIYNQD
+622 TQVASPKQVIYNQD

-652 SVVLRASSEL
+652 SVVLRASGEL
-662 IAVEPATLLEKVSVR
+662 VAVEPATLLEKVSIR

-688 VSVKT
+688 VSLKK

>member
-35 AGYDAATQ
+35 AGYDAAIQ

-54 ERDRATLRELGV
+54 ERDRATLREVGI

-141 FKALPTPGPSLS
+141 FKALPTSGPSLS
-153 QEVTRGLT
+153 QEVARGLT
-161 TGAQLEFAYQGL
+161 RGARAEFVYQGL
-173 HDRSPRQRLV
+173 HDTCPRQRLV
-183 WDAKLSVLEGGW
+183 WGAKLSVLEGGW
-195 YLDGFDQLAQAQ
+195 YFDGFDQLAQAY

-216 GQIHARPLS
+216 GQIHTRQLPDS
-225 EAERPEPA
+225 ERPA
-233 PPSDSRHCKAVLW
+233 PVQAPDTRHCQAKLW
-246 LAPDSAWQLKAHSQ
+246 LAPNSAWQLKAHAQ
-260 ALGQNRYLLD
+260 ALGQDRYLLD

-289 ALVLEPADLAQAVLN
+289 ALVLEPADLAQAVLT
-304 RLQALETIDPKLP
+304 RLQALETVDPKLP
-317 SRDEGGV
+317 ACDEGGV
-324 SPAKTQS
+324 SRTKTQS
-331 TKVYP
+331 PKVYP
-336 PTCIVVARMLALVQ
+336 PTSIVVARLLALVQ

-363 ASHFGVSPQQ
+363 ASHFGVSSQQ
-373 IRKDVD
+373 IRKDID
-379 SLSLVGA
+379 SLSLAGA

-401 HDGKV
+401 REDKV
-406 TLNHAGGLAN
+406 TLSNAGGLAN

-426 VLALALAALE
+426 VLAFALAALE

-444 RQLSQLLQLNP
+444 RQLNQLLQLSP
-455 NIQAGMPGA
+455 NTPGA
-464 GAQMQISQL
+464 A
-473 APVAAKVATAE
+473 
-484 DAVELETTA
+484 ELETAA
-493 SAEPKNAAGSL
+493 SAETKNAAGSL

-517 ALMAGRSL
+517 ALMTGRSL

-587 PANTSADKRRRSRS
+587 PANTAADKRRRSRS

>member
-35 AGYDAATQ
+35 GGYDAATQ

-54 ERDRATLRELGV
+54 ERDRATLRELGI

-88 ACAGQCPQL
+88 TPTGYCPQL
-97 PVLTPVQLLTL
+97 PDLSPAQLLTL
-108 ELATHLFNSGF
+108 ELATHLFSGGF
-119 IGTRLSIVRAKLN
+119 IGARLSIARTKLK
-132 AHYPLYNRV
+132 AYYPLYNRV
-141 FKALPTPGPSLS
+141 FKALPTPGPELS
-153 QEVTRGLT
+153 QEVVQGLTRG
-161 TGAQLEFAYQGL
+161 ARAEFAYQGL
-173 HDRSPRQRLV
+173 HDRSPRQRQV
-183 WDAKLSVLEGGW
+183 WDARLSVLEGGW
-195 YLDGFDQLAQAQ
+195 YLDGFDQLAQAY

-216 GQIHARPLS
+216 GQIHARQLPDS
-225 EAERPEPA
+225 ERPA
-233 PPSDSRHCKAVLW
+233 PVQAPDTRHCQAKLW
-246 LAPDSAWQLKAHSQ
+246 LAPNSAWQLKAHAK
-260 ALGQNRYLLD
+260 ALGQDRYLLD

-289 ALVLEPADLAQAVLN
+289 ALVLEPADLAQAVLT
-304 RLQALETIDPKLP
+304 RLQALETVDPKLP
-317 SRDEGGV
+317 ACDEGGV
-324 SPAKTQS
+324 SRTKPQS
-331 TKVYP
+331 PKVYP
-336 PTCIVVARMLALVQ
+336 PTSIVVARLLALVQ

-363 ASHFGVSPQQ
+363 ASHFGVSSQQ
-373 IRKDVD
+373 IRKDID
-379 SLSLVGA
+379 SLSLAGA
-386 DHVPWQGLDFDFADL
+386 DHVPCQGLDFDFADL
-401 HDGKV
+401 REGKV
-406 TLNHAGGLAN
+406 TLSNAGGLAN
-416 QLHLDELDRE
+416 QLYLDELDRE
-426 VLALALAALE
+426 VLAFALAALE

-444 RQLSQLLQLNP
+444 RQLSQLLQSNP
-455 NIQAGMPGA
+455 DVQVSAVQSQVAASGA
-464 GAQMQISQL
+464 G
-473 APVAAKVATAE
+473 VAATKA
-484 DAVELETTA
+484 DVELETAA
-493 SAEPKNAAGSL
+493 SAEAKNLAGPMNTALS
-504 NAPLGQVFATVLE
+504 QVFATVLE
-517 ALMAGRSL
+517 ALMTGRAL

-532 AGVSSQRNVDPWWL
+532 AGLSSQRNVDPWWL

-572 ISALSLGDQVRKAAP
+572 ISALTLGGQVRKGAP
-587 PANTSADKRRRSRS
+587 EPNTSADKRRRARG

-608 QTATLRIR
+608 KTATLRIR

-622 TQVAKAKQVIYNQD
+622 TQVASPKQVIYNQD

-652 SVVLRASSEL
+652 SVVLRASGEL
-662 IAVEPATLLEKVSVR
+662 VAVEPATLLEKVSVR

>member
-35 AGYDAATQ
+35 GGYDAATQ

-54 ERDRATLRELGV
+54 ERDRATLRELGI

-88 ACAGQCPQL
+88 TPTGYCPQL
-97 PVLTPVQLLTL
+97 PDLSPAQLLTL
-108 ELATHLFNSGF
+108 ELATHLFSGGF
-119 IGTRLSIVRAKLN
+119 IGARLSIARTKLK
-132 AHYPLYNRV
+132 AYYPLYNRV
-141 FKALPTPGPSLS
+141 FKALPTPGPELS
-153 QEVTRGLT
+153 QEVVQGLTRG
-161 TGAQLEFAYQGL
+161 ARAEFVYQGL
-173 HDRSPRQRLV
+173 HDRYPRQRLV
-183 WDAKLSVLEGGW
+183 WGAKLSVLEGGW
-195 YLDGFDQLAQAQ
+195 YFDGFDQLAQAY

-216 GQIHARPLS
+216 GQIHTRQLPDS
-225 EAERPEPA
+225 ERPA
-233 PPSDSRHCKAVLW
+233 PVQAPDTRHCQAKLW
-246 LAPDSAWQLKAHSQ
+246 LAPNSAWQLKAHAQ
-260 ALGQNRYLLD
+260 ALGQDRYLLD

-289 ALVLEPADLAQAVLN
+289 ALVLEPADLAQAVLT
-304 RLQALETIDPKLP
+304 RLQALETVDPKLP
-317 SRDEGGV
+317 ACDEGGV
-324 SPAKTQS
+324 SRTKPQS
-331 TKVYP
+331 PKVYP
-336 PTCIVVARMLALVQ
+336 PTPIVVARLLALVQ
-350 WVKTHPGQSFDSL
+350 WGKTHPGQSFDSL
-363 ASHFGVSPQQ
+363 ASHFGVSSQQ
-373 IRKDVD
+373 IRKDID
-379 SLSLVGA
+379 SLSLAGA
-386 DHVPWQGLDFDFADL
+386 DHVPCQGLDFDFADL
-401 HDGKV
+401 REGKV
-406 TLNHAGGLAN
+406 TLSNAGGLAN
-416 QLHLDELDRE
+416 QLYLDELDRE
-426 VLALALAALE
+426 VLAFALAALE

-444 RQLSQLLQLNP
+444 RQLNQLLQLSP
-455 NIQAGMPGA
+455 NTPGA
-464 GAQMQISQL
+464 A
-473 APVAAKVATAE
+473 
-484 DAVELETTA
+484 ELETAA
-493 SAEPKNAAGSL
+493 SAETKNLAGPMNTALS
-504 NAPLGQVFATVLE
+504 QVFDTVLE
-517 ALMAGRSL
+517 ALMTGRTL

-532 AGVSSQRNVDPWWL
+532 AGISSQRNVDPWWL

-572 ISALSLGDQVRKAAP
+572 ISALSLGGQVRKGAP
-587 PANTSADKRRRSRS
+587 EPNTSADKRRRARG

-608 QTATLRIR
+608 KTATLRIR

-622 TQVAKAKQVIYNQD
+622 TQVASPKQVIYNQD

-652 SVVLRASSEL
+652 SVVLRASGEL
-662 IAVEPATLLEKVSVR
+662 LAVEPATLLEKVSVR

-688 VSVKT
+688 VSLKK

>member
-16 LALSGNPRGLTL
+16 LALSETPRGLTL

-54 ERDRATLRELGV
+54 ERDRATLREVGI

-72 DVDNPT
+72 DIDNPT

-88 ACAGQCPQL
+88 APAPQCSPL
-97 PVLTPVQLLTL
+97 PVLAPAQLLTL
-108 ELATHLFNSGF
+108 ELATQLFNSGF
-119 IGTRLSIVRAKLN
+119 IGTRLSIVRAKLK
-132 AHYPLYNRV
+132 AYYPLYNRV
-141 FKALPTPGPSLS
+141 FKAVPTPGPELS
-153 QEVTRGLT
+153 QEVVRGLT
-161 TGAQLEFAYQGL
+161 RGAQLEFAYQGL

-195 YLDGFDQLAQAQ
+195 YLDGFDQLAQAH

-216 GQIHARPLS
+216 GQIHALPLS
-225 EAERPEPA
+225 EVEQIEPM
-233 PPSDSRHCKAVLW
+233 PDSRHCQAMLW
-246 LAPDSAWQLKAHSQ
+246 LAPNSAWQLKARSQ
-260 ALGQNRYLLD
+260 ALGRDRYLLD
-270 YHPSDQLQ
+270 YDPSDQLQ

-289 ALVLEPADLAQAVLN
+289 ALVLEPADLAQAVLT
-304 RLQALETIDPKLP
+304 RFQALEAIDPKLP
-317 SRDEGGV
+317 ARDEGAV

-363 ASHFGVSPQQ
+363 AEHLGVSPEQ
-373 IRKDVD
+373 IRKDID
-379 SLSLVGA
+379 SLSLVGD
-386 DHVPWQGLDFDFADL
+386 DHMPWQGLDFDFTDL
-401 HDGKV
+401 SNGKV
-406 TLNHAGGLAN
+406 TLTQAGGLAN
-416 QLHLDELDRE
+416 RLHLDELDRE

-436 AGPWQSYA
+436 AGPWNTYVH
-444 RQLSQLLQLNP
+444 QLSQLLQLSP
-455 NIQAGMPGA
+455 NIQAGTQGA
-464 GAQMQISQL
+464 GTQMHLS
-473 APVAAKVATAE
+473 
-484 DAVELETTA
+484 
-493 SAEPKNAAGSL
+493 
-504 NAPLGQVFATVLE
+504 QVFTTVLE
-517 ALMAGRSL
+517 ALTAGRSL

-551 RLTLVGYCHG
+551 LLTLVGYCHG

-572 ISALSLGDQVRKAAP
+572 ISTLSVGGQVRKAAP
-587 PANTSADKRRRSRS
+587 IPNTFADKRRRNRS
-601 QSWGRTA
+601 QSWGRAA

-622 TQVAKAKQVIYNQD
+622 TQVARAKQVIYNQD
-636 GTITVEI
+636 GTISVEI

>member
-1 MSQPVSVEERVLNLL
+1 MSQPVSVEDRVLNLL

-35 AGYDAATQ
+35 AGYDAAIQ

-54 ERDRATLRELGV
+54 ERDRATLREVGI

-141 FKALPTPGPSLS
+141 FKALPTSGPSLS
-153 QEVTRGLT
+153 QEVARGLT
-161 TGAQLEFAYQGL
+161 RGARAEFVYQGL
-173 HDRSPRQRLV
+173 HDTCPRQRLV
-183 WDAKLSVLEGGW
+183 WGAKLSVLEGGW
-195 YLDGFDQLAQAQ
+195 YFDGFDQLAQAY

-216 GQIHARPLS
+216 GQIHTRQLPDS
-225 EAERPEPA
+225 ERPA
-233 PPSDSRHCKAVLW
+233 PVQAPDTRHCQAKLW
-246 LAPDSAWQLKAHSQ
+246 LAPNSAWQLKAHAQ
-260 ALGQNRYLLD
+260 ALGQDRYLLD

-289 ALVLEPADLAQAVLN
+289 ALVLEPADLAQAVLT
-304 RLQALETIDPKLP
+304 RLQALETVDPKLP
-317 SRDEGGV
+317 ACDEGGV
-324 SPAKTQS
+324 SRTKTQS
-331 TKVYP
+331 PKVYP
-336 PTCIVVARMLALVQ
+336 PTSIVVARLLALVQ

-363 ASHFGVSPQQ
+363 ASHFGVSSQQ
-373 IRKDVD
+373 IRKDID
-379 SLSLVGA
+379 SLSLAGA

-401 HDGKV
+401 REDKV
-406 TLNHAGGLAN
+406 TLSNAGGLAN

-426 VLALALAALE
+426 VLAFALAALE

-444 RQLSQLLQLNP
+444 RQLNQLLQLSP
-455 NIQAGMPGA
+455 NTPGA
-464 GAQMQISQL
+464 A
-473 APVAAKVATAE
+473 
-484 DAVELETTA
+484 ELETAA
-493 SAEPKNAAGSL
+493 SAETKNAAGSL

-517 ALMAGRSL
+517 ALMTGRSL

-587 PANTSADKRRRSRS
+587 PANTAADKRRRSRS

>member
-16 LALSGNPRGLTL
+16 LALSETPRGLTL

-54 ERDRATLRELGV
+54 ERDRATLREVGI

-72 DVDNPT
+72 DIDNPT

-97 PVLTPVQLLTL
+97 PVLAPAQLLTL
-108 ELATHLFNSGF
+108 ELATQLFNSGF
-119 IGTRLSIVRAKLN
+119 IGTRLSIVRAKLK
-132 AHYPLYNRV
+132 AYYPLYNRV
-141 FKALPTPGPSLS
+141 FKVVPTPGPELS
-153 QEVTRGLT
+153 QEVVRGLT
-161 TGAQLEFAYQGL
+161 KGAQLEFAYQGL

-183 WDAKLSVLEGGW
+183 WGAKLSVREGGW
-195 YLDGFDQLAQAQ
+195 YLDGFDQLAQAY

-216 GQIHARPLS
+216 GQIHALPLS
-225 EAERPEPA
+225 EVEQKEPV
-233 PPSDSRHCKAVLW
+233 PDSRHCQAVLW
-246 LAPDSAWQLKAHSQ
+246 LAPNSAWQLKARSQ
-260 ALGQNRYLLD
+260 ALGHDRYLLD

-289 ALVLEPADLAQAVLN
+289 ALVLEPADLAQAVLT
-304 RLQALETIDPKLP
+304 RLQALEAIDPKLP
-317 SRDEGGV
+317 ARDEGAI

-336 PTCIVVARMLALVQ
+336 PTSIAVARMLALVQ

-363 ASHFGVSPQQ
+363 ASHFGVSPEQ
-373 IRKDVD
+373 IRKDID
-379 SLSLVGA
+379 SLSLVGD
-386 DHVPWQGLDFDFADL
+386 DHMPWQGLDFDFTDL
-401 HDGKV
+401 SNGKV
-406 TLNHAGGLAN
+406 TLTQAGGLAN
-416 QLHLDELDRE
+416 RLHLDELDRE

-436 AGPWQSYA
+436 AGPWNTYVH
-444 RQLSQLLQLNP
+444 QLSQLLQLSP
-455 NIQAGMPGA
+455 NIQAGTQGA
-464 GAQMQISQL
+464 G
-473 APVAAKVATAE
+473 
-484 DAVELETTA
+484 TTA
-493 SAEPKNAAGSL
+493 PD
-504 NAPLGQVFATVLE
+504 QVFTTVLE
-517 ALMAGRSL
+517 ALTAGRSL

-551 RLTLVGYCHG
+551 LLTLVGYCHG
-561 ARAKR
+561 SRAKR

-587 PANTSADKRRRSRS
+587 IPNTFADKRRRSRS

-636 GTITVEI
+636 GTISVEI

>member
-35 AGYDAATQ
+35 GGYDAATQ

-54 ERDRATLRELGV
+54 ERDRVTLRELGI

-88 ACAGQCPQL
+88 TPTGYCPQL
-97 PVLTPVQLLTL
+97 PDLSPAQLLTL
-108 ELATHLFNSGF
+108 ELATHLFSGGF
-119 IGTRLSIVRAKLN
+119 IGTRLSIVRTKLK
-132 AHYPLYNRV
+132 AYYPLYNRV
-141 FKALPTPGPSLS
+141 FKALPTPGPELS
-153 QEVTRGLT
+153 QEVVQGLTRG
-161 TGAQLEFAYQGL
+161 ARAEFVYQGL
-173 HDRSPRQRLV
+173 HDRYPRQRLV
-183 WDAKLSVLEGGW
+183 WGAKLSVLEGGW
-195 YLDGFDQLAQAQ
+195 YFDGFDQLAQAY

-216 GQIHARPLS
+216 GQINARQLPDS
-225 EAERPEPA
+225 ERPA
-233 PPSDSRHCKAVLW
+233 PVQAPDTRRCQAKLW
-246 LAPDSAWQLKAHSQ
+246 LAPNSAWQLKAHAK
-260 ALGQNRYLLD
+260 ALGQDRYLLD

-289 ALVLEPADLAQAVLN
+289 ALVLEPADLAQAVLT
-304 RLQALETIDPKLP
+304 RLQALETVDPKLP
-317 SRDEGGV
+317 ACDEGGV
-324 SPAKTQS
+324 SRTKPQS
-331 TKVYP
+331 PKVYP
-336 PTCIVVARMLALVQ
+336 PTSIVVARLLALVQ
-350 WVKTHPGQSFDSL
+350 WGKTHPGQSFDSL
-363 ASHFGVSPQQ
+363 ASHFGVSSQQ
-373 IRKDVD
+373 IRKDID
-379 SLSLVGA
+379 SLSLAGA
-386 DHVPWQGLDFDFADL
+386 DHVPCQGLDFDFADL
-401 HDGKV
+401 REGKV
-406 TLNHAGGLAN
+406 TLSNAGGLAN
-416 QLHLDELDRE
+416 QLYLDELDRE
-426 VLALALAALE
+426 VLAFALAALE

-444 RQLSQLLQLNP
+444 RQLNQLLQLSP
-455 NIQAGMPGA
+455 NTPGA
-464 GAQMQISQL
+464 A
-473 APVAAKVATAE
+473 
-484 DAVELETTA
+484 ELETAA
-493 SAEPKNAAGSL
+493 SAETKNLAGPMNTALS
-504 NAPLGQVFATVLE
+504 QVFDTVLE
-517 ALMAGRSL
+517 ALMTGRTL

-532 AGVSSQRNVDPWWL
+532 AGISSQRNVDPWWL

-572 ISALSLGDQVRKAAP
+572 ISALSLGGQVRKGAP
-587 PANTSADKRRRSRS
+587 EPNTSADKRRRARG

-608 QTATLRIR
+608 KTATLRIR

-622 TQVAKAKQVIYNQD
+622 TQVASPKQVIYNQD

-652 SVVLRASSEL
+652 SVVLRASGEL
-662 IAVEPATLLEKVSVR
+662 LAVEPATLLEKVSVR

-688 VSVKT
+688 VSLKK

>member
-35 AGYDAATQ
+35 GGYDAATQ

-54 ERDRATLRELGV
+54 ERDRATLRELGI

-88 ACAGQCPQL
+88 TPTGYCPQL
-97 PVLTPVQLLTL
+97 PDLSPAQLLTL
-108 ELATHLFNSGF
+108 ELATHLFSGGF
-119 IGTRLSIVRAKLN
+119 IGTRLSIVRTKLK
-132 AHYPLYNRV
+132 AYYPLYNRV
-141 FKALPTPGPSLS
+141 FKALPTPGPELS
-153 QEVTRGLT
+153 QEVVQGLTRG
-161 TGAQLEFAYQGL
+161 ARAEFVYQGL
-173 HDRSPRQRLV
+173 HDRYPRQRLV
-183 WDAKLSVLEGGW
+183 WGAKLSVLEGGW
-195 YLDGFDQLAQAQ
+195 YLDGFDQLAQAY

-216 GQIHARPLS
+216 GQIHTRQLPDS
-225 EAERPEPA
+225 EGPA
-233 PPSDSRHCKAVLW
+233 PVQAPDTRHCQAKLW
-246 LAPDSAWQLKAHSQ
+246 LASNSAWHLKAHAK
-260 ALGQNRYLLD
+260 ALGQDRYLLD

-331 TKVYP
+331 PKVYP
-336 PTCIVVARMLALVQ
+336 PTTIVVARMLALVQ

-386 DHVPWQGLDFDFADL
+386 DHVPCQGLDFDFADL
-401 HDGKV
+401 REGKV
-406 TLNHAGGLAN
+406 TLSNAGGLAN
-416 QLHLDELDRE
+416 QLYLDELDRE
-426 VLALALAALE
+426 VLAFALAALE

-444 RQLSQLLQLNP
+444 RQLNQLLQLSP
-455 NIQAGMPGA
+455 NTPGA
-464 GAQMQISQL
+464 
-473 APVAAKVATAE
+473 AK
-484 DAVELETTA
+484 LETAA
-493 SAEPKNAAGSL
+493 SAEAKNLAGPMNAALS
-504 NAPLGQVFATVLE
+504 QVFATVLE
-517 ALMAGRSL
+517 ALTTGRSL

-532 AGVSSQRNVDPWWL
+532 AGISSQRNVDPWWL

-572 ISALSLGDQVRKAAP
+572 ISALSLGGQVRKGAP
-587 PANTSADKRRRSRS
+587 EPNTSADKRRRARG

-608 QTATLRIR
+608 KTATLRIR

-622 TQVAKAKQVIYNQD
+622 TQVASPKQVIYNQD

-652 SVVLRASSEL
+652 SVVLRASGEL
-662 IAVEPATLLEKVSVR
+662 VAVEPATLLEKVSVR

-688 VSVKT
+688 VSLKK

>member
-35 AGYDAATQ
+35 GGYDAATQ

-54 ERDRATLRELGV
+54 ERDRATLRELGI

-88 ACAGQCPQL
+88 TPTGYCPQL
-97 PVLTPVQLLTL
+97 PDLSPAQLLTL
-108 ELATHLFNSGF
+108 ELATHLFSGGF
-119 IGTRLSIVRAKLN
+119 IGARLSIVRTKLK
-132 AHYPLYNRV
+132 AYYPLYNRV
-141 FKALPTPGPSLS
+141 FKALPTPGPELS
-153 QEVTRGLT
+153 QEVVQGLTRG
-161 TGAQLEFAYQGL
+161 ARAEFVYQGL
-173 HDRSPRQRLV
+173 HDRYPRQRLV
-183 WDAKLSVLEGGW
+183 WGAKLSVLEGGW
-195 YLDGFDQLAQAQ
+195 YLDGFDQLAQAY

-216 GQIHARPLS
+216 GQIHARQLPDS
-225 EAERPEPA
+225 ERPA
-233 PPSDSRHCKAVLW
+233 PVQAPDTRHCQAVLW

-260 ALGQNRYLLD
+260 ALGQDRYLLD

-331 TKVYP
+331 PKVYP
-336 PTCIVVARMLALVQ
+336 PTTIVVARMLALVQ

-363 ASHFGVSPQQ
+363 ASHFGVSSQQ
-373 IRKDVD
+373 IRKDID
-379 SLSLVGA
+379 SLSLAGA
-386 DHVPWQGLDFDFADL
+386 DHVPCQGLDFDFADL
-401 HDGKV
+401 REGKV
-406 TLNHAGGLAN
+406 TLSNAGGLAN
-416 QLHLDELDRE
+416 QLYLDELDRE
-426 VLALALAALE
+426 VLAFALAALE

-444 RQLSQLLQLNP
+444 RQLSQLLQSNP
-455 NIQAGMPGA
+455 DVQVSAVQSQVAASGA
-464 GAQMQISQL
+464 G
-473 APVAAKVATAE
+473 VAATKA
-484 DAVELETTA
+484 DVELETAA
-493 SAEPKNAAGSL
+493 SAETKSLAGPMNTALS
-504 NAPLGQVFATVLE
+504 QVFATVLE
-517 ALMAGRSL
+517 ALMTGRAL

-532 AGVSSQRNVDPWWL
+532 AGLSSQRNVDPWWL

-572 ISALSLGDQVRKAAP
+572 ISALSLGGQVRKGAP
-587 PANTSADKRRRSRS
+587 EPNTSADKRRRARG

-608 QTATLRIR
+608 KTATLRIR

-622 TQVAKAKQVIYNQD
+622 TQVASPKQVIYNQD

-652 SVVLRASSEL
+652 SVVLRASGEL
-662 IAVEPATLLEKVSVR
+662 VAVEPATLLEKVSIR

-688 VSVKT
+688 VSLKK

>member
-35 AGYDAATQ
+35 GGYDAATQ

-54 ERDRATLRELGV
+54 ERDRATLRELGI

-88 ACAGQCPQL
+88 TPTSYCPQL
-97 PVLTPVQLLTL
+97 PDLSPAQLLTL
-108 ELATHLFNSGF
+108 ELATHLFSGGF
-119 IGTRLSIVRAKLN
+119 IGARLSIARTKLK
-132 AHYPLYNRV
+132 AYYPLYNRV
-141 FKALPTPGPSLS
+141 FKALPTPGPELS
-153 QEVTRGLT
+153 QEVVQGLTRG
-161 TGAQLEFAYQGL
+161 ARAEFVYQGL
-173 HDRSPRQRLV
+173 HDRYPRQRLV
-183 WDAKLSVLEGGW
+183 WGAKLSVLEGGW
-195 YLDGFDQLAQAQ
+195 YFDGFDQLAQAY

-216 GQIHARPLS
+216 GQIHTRQLPDS
-225 EAERPEPA
+225 ERPA
-233 PPSDSRHCKAVLW
+233 PVQAPDTRHCQAKLW
-246 LAPDSAWQLKAHSQ
+246 LAPNSAWQLKAHAQ
-260 ALGQNRYLLD
+260 ALGQDRYLLD

-289 ALVLEPADLAQAVLN
+289 ALVLEPADLAQAVLT
-304 RLQALETIDPKLP
+304 RLQALETVDPKLP
-317 SRDEGGV
+317 ACDEGGV
-324 SPAKTQS
+324 SRTKPQS
-331 TKVYP
+331 PKVYP
-336 PTCIVVARMLALVQ
+336 PTSIVVARLLALVQ

-363 ASHFGVSPQQ
+363 ASHFGVSSQQ
-373 IRKDVD
+373 IRKDID
-379 SLSLVGA
+379 SLSLAGA
-386 DHVPWQGLDFDFADL
+386 DHVPCQGLDFDFADL
-401 HDGKV
+401 REGKV
-406 TLNHAGGLAN
+406 TLSNAGGLAN
-416 QLHLDELDRE
+416 QLYLDELDRE
-426 VLALALAALE
+426 VLAFALAALE

-444 RQLSQLLQLNP
+444 RQLNQLLQLSP
-455 NIQAGMPGA
+455 NIPGA
-464 GAQMQISQL
+464 
-473 APVAAKVATAE
+473 AK
-484 DAVELETTA
+484 LETAA
-493 SAEPKNAAGSL
+493 SAETKSLAGPMNTALS
-504 NAPLGQVFATVLE
+504 QVFATVLE
-517 ALMAGRSL
+517 ALMTGRAL

-532 AGVSSQRNVDPWWL
+532 AGLSSQRNVDPWWL

-572 ISALSLGDQVRKAAP
+572 ISALTLGGQVRKGAP
-587 PANTSADKRRRSRS
+587 EPNTSADKRRRARG

-608 QTATLRIR
+608 KTATLRIR

-622 TQVAKAKQVIYNQD
+622 TQVASPKQVIYNQD

-652 SVVLRASSEL
+652 SVVLRASGEL
-662 IAVEPATLLEKVSVR
+662 VAVEPATLLEKVSVR

-688 VSVKT
+688 VSLKK

>member
-35 AGYDAATQ
+35 GGYDAATQ

-54 ERDRATLRELGV
+54 ERDRATLRELGI

-88 ACAGQCPQL
+88 TPTSYCPQL
-97 PVLTPVQLLTL
+97 PDLSPAQLLTL
-108 ELATHLFNSGF
+108 ELATHLFSGGF
-119 IGTRLSIVRAKLN
+119 IGTRLSIVRTKLK
-132 AHYPLYNRV
+132 AYYPLYNRV
-141 FKALPTPGPSLS
+141 FKALPTPGPELS
-153 QEVTRGLT
+153 QEVVQGLTRG
-161 TGAQLEFAYQGL
+161 ARAEFVYQGL
-173 HDRSPRQRLV
+173 HDRYPRQRLV
-183 WDAKLSVLEGGW
+183 WGAKLSVLEGGW
-195 YLDGFDQLAQAQ
+195 YFDGFDQLAQAY

-216 GQIHARPLS
+216 GQIHTRQLPDS
-225 EAERPEPA
+225 ERPA
-233 PPSDSRHCKAVLW
+233 PVQAPDTRHCQAKLW
-246 LAPDSAWQLKAHSQ
+246 LAPNSAWQLKAHAQ
-260 ALGQNRYLLD
+260 ALGQDRYLLD

-289 ALVLEPADLAQAVLN
+289 ALVLEPADLAKAVLT
-304 RLQALETIDPKLP
+304 RLQALETVDPKLP
-317 SRDEGGV
+317 ACDEGGV
-324 SPAKTQS
+324 SRTKPQS
-331 TKVYP
+331 PKVYP
-336 PTCIVVARMLALVQ
+336 PTSIVVARLLALVQ

-363 ASHFGVSPQQ
+363 ASHFGVSSQQ
-373 IRKDVD
+373 IRKDID
-379 SLSLVGA
+379 SLSLAGA
-386 DHVPWQGLDFDFADL
+386 DHVPCQGLDFDFADL
-401 HDGKV
+401 REGKV
-406 TLNHAGGLAN
+406 TLSNAGGLAN
-416 QLHLDELDRE
+416 QLYLDELDRE
-426 VLALALAALE
+426 VLAFALAALE

-444 RQLSQLLQLNP
+444 RQLNQLLQSNP
-455 NIQAGMPGA
+455 DVQVSAVQSQVAASGA
-464 GAQMQISQL
+464 G
-473 APVAAKVATAE
+473 VAATKA
-484 DAVELETTA
+484 DVELETAA
-493 SAEPKNAAGSL
+493 SAETKSLAGPMNTALS
-504 NAPLGQVFATVLE
+504 QVFATVLE
-517 ALMAGRSL
+517 ALMTGRAL

-532 AGVSSQRNVDPWWL
+532 AGLSSQRNVDPWWL

-572 ISALSLGDQVRKAAP
+572 ISALSLGGQVRKGAP
-587 PANTSADKRRRSRS
+587 EPNTSADKRRRARG

-608 QTATLRIR
+608 KTATLRIR

-622 TQVAKAKQVIYNQD
+622 TQVASPKQVIYNQD

-652 SVVLRASSEL
+652 SVVLRASGEL
-662 IAVEPATLLEKVSVR
+662 VAVEPATLLEKVSVR

-688 VSVKT
+688 VSLKK

>member
-35 AGYDAATQ
+35 AGYDAAMQ

-153 QEVTRGLT
+153 QEVTWGLT
-161 TGAQLEFAYQGL
+161 RGAQLEFAYQGL

-183 WDAKLSVLEGGW
+183 WGAKLSVLEGGW
-195 YLDGFDQLAQAQ
+195 YLDGFDQLAQAY

-216 GQIHARPLS
+216 GQIHARQLPDS
-225 EAERPEPA
+225 ERPA
-233 PPSDSRHCKAVLW
+233 PVQAPDTRHCQAKLW
-246 LAPDSAWQLKAHSQ
+246 LAPNSAWQLKAHAK
-260 ALGQNRYLLD
+260 ALGQDRYLLD

-324 SPAKTQS
+324 SRTKPQS
-331 TKVYP
+331 PKVYP
-336 PTCIVVARMLALVQ
+336 PTTIVVARLLALVQ
-350 WVKTHPGQSFDSL
+350 WVKTRPGQSFDSL
-363 ASHFGVSPQQ
+363 ASHFGVSSQQ
-373 IRKDVD
+373 IRKDID
-379 SLSLVGA
+379 SLSLAGA

-426 VLALALAALE
+426 VLAFALAALE

-444 RQLSQLLQLNP
+444 RQLNQLLQLSP
-455 NIQAGMPGA
+455 NTPGA
-464 GAQMQISQL
+464 A
-473 APVAAKVATAE
+473 
-484 DAVELETTA
+484 ELETAA
-493 SAEPKNAAGSL
+493 SAEAKNLAGPMNTALS
-504 NAPLGQVFATVLE
+504 QVFATVLE
-517 ALMAGRSL
+517 ALMTGRAL

-532 AGVSSQRNVDPWWL
+532 AGLSSQRNVDPWWL

-572 ISALSLGDQVRKAAP
+572 ISALSLGGQIRKGAP
-587 PANTSADKRRRSRS
+587 EPNTSADKRRRARG

-608 QTATLRIR
+608 KTATLRIR

-622 TQVAKAKQVIYNQD
+622 TQVASPKQVIYNQD

-652 SVVLRASSEL
+652 SVVLRASGEL
-662 IAVEPATLLEKVSVR
+662 VAVEPATLLEKVSVR
-677 AAKARANYAQS
+677 AAKARAHYAQS
-688 VSVKT
+688 VSLKK

>member
-35 AGYDAATQ
+35 GGYDAATQ

-54 ERDRATLRELGV
+54 ERDRATLRELGI

-88 ACAGQCPQL
+88 TPTGYCPQL
-97 PVLTPVQLLTL
+97 PDLSPAQLLTL
-108 ELATHLFNSGF
+108 ELATHLFSGGF
-119 IGTRLSIVRAKLN
+119 IGARLSIARTKLK
-132 AHYPLYNRV
+132 AYYPLYNRV
-141 FKALPTPGPSLS
+141 FKALPTPGPELS
-153 QEVTRGLT
+153 QEVVQGLTRG
-161 TGAQLEFAYQGL
+161 ARAEFAYQGL
-173 HDRSPRQRLV
+173 HDRSPRQRQV
-183 WDAKLSVLEGGW
+183 WDARLSVLEGGW
-195 YLDGFDQLAQAQ
+195 YLDGFDQLAQAY

-216 GQIHARPLS
+216 GQIHARQLPDS
-225 EAERPEPA
+225 ERPA
-233 PPSDSRHCKAVLW
+233 PVQAPDTRHCQAKLW
-246 LAPDSAWQLKAHSQ
+246 LAPNSAWQLKAHAK
-260 ALGQNRYLLD
+260 ALGQDRYLLD

-289 ALVLEPADLAQAVLN
+289 ALVLEPADLAQAVLT
-304 RLQALETIDPKLP
+304 RLQALETVDPKLP
-317 SRDEGGV
+317 ACDEGGV
-324 SPAKTQS
+324 SRTKPQS
-331 TKVYP
+331 PKVYP
-336 PTCIVVARMLALVQ
+336 PTSIVVARLLALVQ

-363 ASHFGVSPQQ
+363 ASHFGVSSQQ
-373 IRKDVD
+373 IRKDID
-379 SLSLVGA
+379 SLSLAGA
-386 DHVPWQGLDFDFADL
+386 DHVPCQGLDFDFADL
-401 HDGKV
+401 REGKV
-406 TLNHAGGLAN
+406 TLSNAGGLAN
-416 QLHLDELDRE
+416 QLYLDELDRE
-426 VLALALAALE
+426 VLAFALAALE

-444 RQLSQLLQLNP
+444 RQLSQLLQSNP
-455 NIQAGMPGA
+455 DVQVSAVQSQVAASGA
-464 GAQMQISQL
+464 G
-473 APVAAKVATAE
+473 VAATKA
-484 DAVELETTA
+484 DVELETAA
-493 SAEPKNAAGSL
+493 SAEAKNLAGPMNTALS
-504 NAPLGQVFATVLE
+504 QVFATVLE
-517 ALMAGRSL
+517 ALMTGRAL

-532 AGVSSQRNVDPWWL
+532 AGLSSQRNVDPWWL

-572 ISALSLGDQVRKAAP
+572 ISALTLGGQVRKGAP
-587 PANTSADKRRRSRS
+587 EPNTSADKRRRARG

-608 QTATLRIR
+608 KTATLRIR

-622 TQVAKAKQVIYNQD
+622 TQVASPKQVIYNQD

-652 SVVLRASSEL
+652 SVVLRASGEL

>member
-35 AGYDAATQ
+35 GGYDAATQ

-54 ERDRATLRELGV
+54 ERDRATLRELGI

-88 ACAGQCPQL
+88 TPTGYCPQL
-97 PVLTPVQLLTL
+97 PDLSPAQLLTL
-108 ELATHLFNSGF
+108 ELATHLFSGGF
-119 IGTRLSIVRAKLN
+119 IGTRLSIVRTKLK
-132 AHYPLYNRV
+132 AYYPLYNRV
-141 FKALPTPGPSLS
+141 FKALPTPGPELS
-153 QEVTRGLT
+153 QEVVQGLTRG
-161 TGAQLEFAYQGL
+161 ARAEFVYQGL
-173 HDRSPRQRLV
+173 HDRYPRQRLV
-183 WDAKLSVLEGGW
+183 WGAKLSVLEGGW
-195 YLDGFDQLAQAQ
+195 YFDGFDQLAQAY

-216 GQIHARPLS
+216 GQINARQLPDS
-225 EAERPEPA
+225 ERPA
-233 PPSDSRHCKAVLW
+233 PVQAPDTRRCQAKLW
-246 LAPDSAWQLKAHSQ
+246 LAPNSAWQLKAHAK
-260 ALGQNRYLLD
+260 ALGQDRYLLD

-289 ALVLEPADLAQAVLN
+289 ALVLEPADLAQAVLT
-304 RLQALETIDPKLP
+304 RLQALETVDPKLP
-317 SRDEGGV
+317 ACDEGGV
-324 SPAKTQS
+324 SRTKPQS
-331 TKVYP
+331 PKVYP
-336 PTCIVVARMLALVQ
+336 PTSIVVARLLALVQ
-350 WVKTHPGQSFDSL
+350 WGKTHPGQSFDSL
-363 ASHFGVSPQQ
+363 ASHFGVSSQQ
-373 IRKDVD
+373 IRKDID
-379 SLSLVGA
+379 SLSLAGA
-386 DHVPWQGLDFDFADL
+386 DHVPCQGLDFDFADL
-401 HDGKV
+401 REGKV
-406 TLNHAGGLAN
+406 TLSNAGGLAN
-416 QLHLDELDRE
+416 QLYLDELDRE
-426 VLALALAALE
+426 VLAFALAALE

-444 RQLSQLLQLNP
+444 RQLNQLLQLSP
-455 NIQAGMPGA
+455 NTPGA
-464 GAQMQISQL
+464 A
-473 APVAAKVATAE
+473 
-484 DAVELETTA
+484 ELETAA
-493 SAEPKNAAGSL
+493 SAETKNLAGPMNTALS
-504 NAPLGQVFATVLE
+504 QVFDTVLE
-517 ALMAGRSL
+517 ALMTGRAL

-532 AGVSSQRNVDPWWL
+532 AGISSQRNVDPWWL

-572 ISALSLGDQVRKAAP
+572 ISALSLGGQIRKGAP
-587 PANTSADKRRRSRS
+587 EPNTSADKRRRARG

-608 QTATLRIR
+608 KTATLRIR

-622 TQVAKAKQVIYNQD
+622 TQVASPKQVIYNQD

-652 SVVLRASSEL
+652 SVVLRASGEL
-662 IAVEPATLLEKVSVR
+662 VAVEPATLLEKVSIR

-688 VSVKT
+688 VSLKK

>member
-1 MSQPVSVEERVLNLL
+1 M
-16 LALSGNPRGLTL
+16 
-28 RQITRQV
+28 
-35 AGYDAATQ
+35 
-43 SSVERKQVRRF
+43 
-54 ERDRATLRELGV
+54 
-66 VINSEV
+66 
-72 DVDNPT
+72 
-78 NTHPH
+78 
-83 KRYLL
+83 
-88 ACAGQCPQL
+88 
-97 PVLTPVQLLTL
+97 PVLAPAQLLTL
-108 ELATHLFNSGF
+108 ELATQLFNSGF
-119 IGTRLSIVRAKLN
+119 IGTRLSIVRAKLK
-132 AHYPLYNRV
+132 AYYPLYNRV
-141 FKALPTPGPSLS
+141 FKAVPTPGPELS
-153 QEVTRGLT
+153 QEVVRGLT
-161 TGAQLEFAYQGL
+161 KGAQLEFAYQGL

-183 WDAKLSVLEGGW
+183 RGAKLSVREGGW
-195 YLDGFDQLAQAQ
+195 YLDGFDQLAQAY

-216 GQIHARPLS
+216 GQIHALPLP
-225 EAERPEPA
+225 EAERPEPS
-233 PPSDSRHCKAVLW
+233 PPSDSRHCQAVLW
-246 LAPDSAWQLKAHSQ
+246 LAPNSAWQLKAHSQ
-260 ALGQNRYLLD
+260 ALGQDRYLLD

-317 SRDEGGV
+317 ARDEGAV

-350 WVKTHPGQSFDSL
+350 WVKTHPGQSFESL

-416 QLHLDELDRE
+416 RLHLDELDRE
-426 VLALALAALE
+426 VLVLALAALE
-436 AGPWQSYA
+436 AGPWNTYA
-444 RQLSQLLQLNP
+444 HQLSQLLQLNP
-455 NIQAGMPGA
+455 NIQAGTQGA
-464 GAQMQISQL
+464 G
-473 APVAAKVATAE
+473 
-484 DAVELETTA
+484 TTA
-493 SAEPKNAAGSL
+493 PD
-504 NAPLGQVFATVLE
+504 QVFTTVLE

-551 RLTLVGYCHG
+551 LLTLVGYCHG

-572 ISALSLGDQVRKAAP
+572 ISALSLGGQVRKAAP

-622 TQVAKAKQVIYNQD
+622 TQVARAKQVIYNQD

>member
-35 AGYDAATQ
+35 GGYDAATQ

-54 ERDRATLRELGV
+54 ERDRATLRELGI

-88 ACAGQCPQL
+88 TPTSYCPQL
-97 PVLTPVQLLTL
+97 PDLSPAQLLTL
-108 ELATHLFNSGF
+108 ELATHLFSGGF
-119 IGTRLSIVRAKLN
+119 IGTRLSIVRTKLK
-132 AHYPLYNRV
+132 AYYPFYNRV
-141 FKALPTPGPSLS
+141 FKALPTPGPELS
-153 QEVTRGLT
+153 QEVVQGLTRG
-161 TGAQLEFAYQGL
+161 ARAEFVYQGL
-173 HDRSPRQRLV
+173 HDRYPRQRLV
-183 WDAKLSVLEGGW
+183 WGAKLSVLEGGW
-195 YLDGFDQLAQAQ
+195 YFDGFDQLAQAY

-216 GQIHARPLS
+216 GQIHTRQLPDS
-225 EAERPEPA
+225 ERPA
-233 PPSDSRHCKAVLW
+233 PVQAPDTRHCQAKLW
-246 LAPDSAWQLKAHSQ
+246 LAPNSAWQLKAHAQ
-260 ALGQNRYLLD
+260 ALGQDRYLLD

-289 ALVLEPADLAQAVLN
+289 ALVLEPADLAQAVLT
-304 RLQALETIDPKLP
+304 RLQALETVDPKLP
-317 SRDEGGV
+317 ACDEGGV
-324 SPAKTQS
+324 SRTKPQS
-331 TKVYP
+331 PKVYP
-336 PTCIVVARMLALVQ
+336 PTSIVVARLLALVQ

-363 ASHFGVSPQQ
+363 ASHFGVSSQQ
-373 IRKDVD
+373 IRKDID
-379 SLSLVGA
+379 SLSLAGA
-386 DHVPWQGLDFDFADL
+386 DHVPCQGLDFDFADL
-401 HDGKV
+401 REGKV
-406 TLNHAGGLAN
+406 TLSNAGGLAN
-416 QLHLDELDRE
+416 QLYLDELDRE
-426 VLALALAALE
+426 VLAFALAALE

-444 RQLSQLLQLNP
+444 RQLSQLLQSNP
-455 NIQAGMPGA
+455 DVQVSAVQSQVAASGA
-464 GAQMQISQL
+464 G
-473 APVAAKVATAE
+473 VAATKA
-484 DAVELETTA
+484 DVELETAA
-493 SAEPKNAAGSL
+493 SAEAKNLAGPMNAALS
-504 NAPLGQVFATVLE
+504 QVFATVLE
-517 ALMAGRSL
+517 ALTTGRSL

-532 AGVSSQRNVDPWWL
+532 AGISSQRNVDPWWL

-572 ISALSLGDQVRKAAP
+572 ISALSLGGQVRKGAP
-587 PANTSADKRRRSRS
+587 EPNTSADKRRRARG

-608 QTATLRIR
+608 KTATLRIR

-622 TQVAKAKQVIYNQD
+622 TQVASPKQVIYNQD

>member
-35 AGYDAATQ
+35 GGYDAATQ

-54 ERDRATLRELGV
+54 ERDRATLRELGI

-88 ACAGQCPQL
+88 TPTGYCPQL
-97 PVLTPVQLLTL
+97 PDLSPAQLLTL
-108 ELATHLFNSGF
+108 ELATHLFSGGF
-119 IGTRLSIVRAKLN
+119 IGARLSIARTKLK
-132 AHYPLYNRV
+132 AYYPLYNRV
-141 FKALPTPGPSLS
+141 FKALPTPGPELS
-153 QEVTRGLT
+153 QEVVQGLTRG
-161 TGAQLEFAYQGL
+161 ARAEFAYQGL
-173 HDRSPRQRLV
+173 HDRSPRQRQV
-183 WDAKLSVLEGGW
+183 WDARLSVLEGGW
-195 YLDGFDQLAQAQ
+195 YLDGFDQLAQAY

-216 GQIHARPLS
+216 GQIHARQLPDS
-225 EAERPEPA
+225 ERPA
-233 PPSDSRHCKAVLW
+233 PVQAPDTRHCQAKLW
-246 LAPDSAWQLKAHSQ
+246 LAPNSAWQLKAHAK
-260 ALGQNRYLLD
+260 ALGQDRYLLD

-289 ALVLEPADLAQAVLN
+289 ALVLEPADLAQAVLT
-304 RLQALETIDPKLP
+304 RLQALETVDPKLP
-317 SRDEGGV
+317 ACDEGGV
-324 SPAKTQS
+324 SRTKPQS
-331 TKVYP
+331 PKVYP
-336 PTCIVVARMLALVQ
+336 PTSIVVARLLALVQ

-363 ASHFGVSPQQ
+363 ASHFGVSSQQ
-373 IRKDVD
+373 IRKDID
-379 SLSLVGA
+379 SLSLAGA
-386 DHVPWQGLDFDFADL
+386 DHVPCQGLDFDFADL
-401 HDGKV
+401 REGKV
-406 TLNHAGGLAN
+406 SLSNAGGLAN
-416 QLHLDELDRE
+416 QLYLDELDRE
-426 VLALALAALE
+426 VLAFALAALE

-444 RQLSQLLQLNP
+444 RQLSQLLQSNP
-455 NIQAGMPGA
+455 DVQVSAVQSQVAASGA
-464 GAQMQISQL
+464 G
-473 APVAAKVATAE
+473 VAATKA
-484 DAVELETTA
+484 DVELETAA
-493 SAEPKNAAGSL
+493 SAEAKNLAGPMNTALS
-504 NAPLGQVFATVLE
+504 QVFATVLE
-517 ALMAGRSL
+517 ALMTGRAL

-532 AGVSSQRNVDPWWL
+532 AGLSSQRNVDPWWL

-572 ISALSLGDQVRKAAP
+572 ISALTLGGQVRKGAP
-587 PANTSADKRRRSRS
+587 EPNTSADKRRRARG

-608 QTATLRIR
+608 KTATLRIR

-622 TQVAKAKQVIYNQD
+622 TQVASPKQVIYNQD

-652 SVVLRASSEL
+652 SVVLRASGEL

-688 VSVKT
+688 VSLKK

>member
-35 AGYDAATQ
+35 GGYDAATQ

-54 ERDRATLRELGV
+54 ERDRATLRELGI

-88 ACAGQCPQL
+88 TPTGYCPQL
-97 PVLTPVQLLTL
+97 PDLSPAQLLTL
-108 ELATHLFNSGF
+108 ELATHLFSGGF
-119 IGTRLSIVRAKLN
+119 IGARLSIARTKLK
-132 AHYPLYNRV
+132 AYYPLYNRV
-141 FKALPTPGPSLS
+141 FKALPTPGPELS
-153 QEVTRGLT
+153 QEVVQGLTRG
-161 TGAQLEFAYQGL
+161 ARAEFAYQGL
-173 HDRSPRQRLV
+173 HDRSPRQRQV
-183 WDAKLSVLEGGW
+183 WDARLSVLEGGW
-195 YLDGFDQLAQAQ
+195 YLDGFDQLAQAY

-216 GQIHARPLS
+216 GQIHARQLPDS
-225 EAERPEPA
+225 ERPA
-233 PPSDSRHCKAVLW
+233 PVQAPDTRHCQAKLW
-246 LAPDSAWQLKAHSQ
+246 LAPNSAWQLKAHAK
-260 ALGQNRYLLD
+260 ALGQDRYLLD

-289 ALVLEPADLAQAVLN
+289 ALVLEPADLAQAVLT
-304 RLQALETIDPKLP
+304 RLQALETVDPKLP
-317 SRDEGGV
+317 ACDEGGV
-324 SPAKTQS
+324 SRTKPQS
-331 TKVYP
+331 PKVYP
-336 PTCIVVARMLALVQ
+336 PTSIVVARLLALVQ

-363 ASHFGVSPQQ
+363 ASHFGVSSQQ
-373 IRKDVD
+373 IRKDID
-379 SLSLVGA
+379 SLSLAGA
-386 DHVPWQGLDFDFADL
+386 DHVPCQGLDFDFADL
-401 HDGKV
+401 REGKV
-406 TLNHAGGLAN
+406 TLSNAGGLAN
-416 QLHLDELDRE
+416 QLYLDELDRE
-426 VLALALAALE
+426 VLAFALAALE

-444 RQLSQLLQLNP
+444 RQLSQLLQSNP
-455 NIQAGMPGA
+455 DVQVSAVQSQVAASGA
-464 GAQMQISQL
+464 G
-473 APVAAKVATAE
+473 VAATKA
-484 DAVELETTA
+484 DVELETAA
-493 SAEPKNAAGSL
+493 SAEAKNLAGPMNTALS
-504 NAPLGQVFATVLE
+504 QVFATVLE
-517 ALMAGRSL
+517 ALMTGRAL

-532 AGVSSQRNVDPWWL
+532 AGLSSQRNVDPWWL

-572 ISALSLGDQVRKAAP
+572 ISALTLGGQVRKGAP
-587 PANTSADKRRRSRS
+587 EPNTSADKRRRARG

-608 QTATLRIR
+608 KTATLRIR

-622 TQVAKAKQVIYNQD
+622 TQVASPKQVIYNQD

>member
-35 AGYDAATQ
+35 GGYDAATQ

-54 ERDRATLRELGV
+54 ERDRATLRELGI

-88 ACAGQCPQL
+88 TPTGYCPQL
-97 PVLTPVQLLTL
+97 PDLSPAQLLTL
-108 ELATHLFNSGF
+108 ELATHLFSGGF
-119 IGTRLSIVRAKLN
+119 IGARLSIARTKLK
-132 AHYPLYNRV
+132 AYYPLYNRV
-141 FKALPTPGPSLS
+141 FKALPTPGPELS
-153 QEVTRGLT
+153 QEVVQGLTRG
-161 TGAQLEFAYQGL
+161 ARAEFVYQGL
-173 HDRSPRQRLV
+173 HDRYPRQRLV
-183 WDAKLSVLEGGW
+183 WGAKLSVLEGGW
-195 YLDGFDQLAQAQ
+195 YFDGFDQLAQAY

-216 GQIHARPLS
+216 GQIHTRQLPDS
-225 EAERPEPA
+225 ERPA
-233 PPSDSRHCKAVLW
+233 PVQAPDTRHCQAKLW
-246 LAPDSAWQLKAHSQ
+246 LAPNSAWQLKAHAQ
-260 ALGQNRYLLD
+260 ALGQDRYLLD

-289 ALVLEPADLAQAVLN
+289 ALVLEPADLAQAVLT
-304 RLQALETIDPKLP
+304 RLQALETVDPKLP
-317 SRDEGGV
+317 ACDEGGV
-324 SPAKTQS
+324 SRTKPQS
-331 TKVYP
+331 PKVYP
-336 PTCIVVARMLALVQ
+336 PTSIVVARLLALVQ

-363 ASHFGVSPQQ
+363 ASHFGVSSQQ
-373 IRKDVD
+373 IRKDID
-379 SLSLVGA
+379 SLSLAGA
-386 DHVPWQGLDFDFADL
+386 DHVPCQGLDFDFADL
-401 HDGKV
+401 REGKV
-406 TLNHAGGLAN
+406 TLSNAGGLAN
-416 QLHLDELDRE
+416 QLYLDELDRE
-426 VLALALAALE
+426 VLAFALAALE

-444 RQLSQLLQLNP
+444 RQLSQLLQSNP
-455 NIQAGMPGA
+455 DVQVSAGQSQVAASGA
-464 GAQMQISQL
+464 G
-473 APVAAKVATAE
+473 VAATKA
-484 DAVELETTA
+484 DVELETAA
-493 SAEPKNAAGSL
+493 SAESKNAAASL
-504 NAPLGQVFATVLE
+504 NALLGQVFATVLE
-517 ALMAGRSL
+517 ALMTGRAL

-532 AGVSSQRNVDPWWL
+532 AGLSSQRNVDPWWL

-572 ISALSLGDQVRKAAP
+572 ISALTLGGQIRKGAP
-587 PANTSADKRRRSRS
+587 EPNTSADKRRRARG

-608 QTATLRIR
+608 KTATLRIR

-622 TQVAKAKQVIYNQD
+622 TQVASPKQVIYNQD

-652 SVVLRASSEL
+652 SVVLRASGEL
-662 IAVEPATLLEKVSVR
+662 VAVEPATLLEKVSVR

-688 VSVKT
+688 VSLKK